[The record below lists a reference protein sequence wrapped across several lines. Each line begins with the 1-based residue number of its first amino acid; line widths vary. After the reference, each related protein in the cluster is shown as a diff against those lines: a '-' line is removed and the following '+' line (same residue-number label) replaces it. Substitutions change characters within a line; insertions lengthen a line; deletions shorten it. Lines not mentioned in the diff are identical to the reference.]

1 MAALLGDLY
10 SMSNGA
16 KQNNVPRLNN
26 ILLNKEK
33 EETEN
38 TKENYLD
45 DDISQQYSTTEQK
58 PQVTFKQGKQVI
70 KADGIAT
77 LEPFDAFS
85 QEIENAT
92 NLMRSWR
99 GDGYTPTPS
108 EVQAIRVIA
117 STSSNPKDDVAR
129 FVTAAAIHDRIP
141 SITLENAY
149 NNIDSIS
156 QYYVGKDY
164 TAFDTS
170 LLEKIDA
177 GFKYYDI
184 MQDMAKWAELDQR
197 NDPKATELEAQIQE
211 KLVALG
217 DMKSAIPTSLFDSIS
232 NAVAENFAYMAVPA
246 VKSAFSTALTKTA
259 LTKIV
264 SVANIIPSPTIKAAI
279 ASMSVGAGILTQ
291 YNELSTLQAAQS
303 YWDYMHDY
311 EGQAEANK
319 ATAAIFSSLNG
330 IFVGLTETFL
340 DGVTSRA
347 AGKLISKTA
356 GKTVDQLGVNMLINL
371 DSSGSIGRLGR
382 SIYDWATGAIDEGF
396 VNELPQTLFDELMTA
411 AYKSSIDIPVDFNPG
426 ETFKEA
432 LNSAATGIVVG
443 AVYGSLGIHSS
454 MVNDRNTAIKLRNTA
469 VKSNNYQEYIYQ
481 SADYKP
487 EGVSDE
493 VFDEARKRVWEK
505 WENDKYELL
514 KGTVYESETIAQEE
528 LYSTT
533 TEEGEEL
540 APLPSGEVY
549 RTTDNKL
556 YKETIEDKDGSYVVY
571 FGNKESRAVY
581 GNVAIDTDGDTLTVK
596 SVRVRNGYENIRS
609 EMVLDAISDTR
620 TSETNIEWNTTTPA
634 LTAIKEDIINSNPN
648 GKEAGLNYSTI
659 PNSKL
664 KTLESEIQK
673 AFPSLNSQ
681 EVKVSAVLYSIA
693 DKDNAISDINKGK
706 AFAPTSEIPGDIKAP
721 LGIRGAANKAQAL
734 IYTAQNSDAS
744 TFTHELFHVVSSLRP
759 DDSAALS
766 NAIRTVL
773 DNEDERQQLAQFIDN
788 NIQIWGAGVSSEEV
802 LKSLDSLTGDEKTW
816 SIPIEEHLA
825 RLYEAYRASQSSID
839 HNLPTGI
846 KNILIKLADAIKK
859 VYRALRDN
867 VPINSN
873 IASAFDKMMG
883 LDNATSTN
891 GINQNLNSKYDNILY
906 QTESGAIVNDNGTL
920 VLTHELSE
928 YKLEKI
934 DELGGMPMPSL
945 AISKPGIS
953 SDFGDIILIGSADLA
968 RRVIERGYVYGR
980 DIWSPMVPMPEYTLT
995 DKNKKMINSWLASTG
1010 THVTLDRY
1018 YSHQYS
1024 NPEEISRLLSA
1035 SEDIKKAYLN
1045 SKGIELEIP
1054 YKDKG
1059 EGLHYSIKNKAVEY
1073 VSKHPIDYDNY
1084 DEYVNAVAEYIRP
1097 EVEKLIE
1104 SESKISRKKM
1114 LRIFYLNEKTKLD
1127 KLIEYAESPDEK
1139 IVDTDALSK
1148 IIESKAPEQDVKAWI
1163 YENISPYYSEPFVT
1177 IGKKKYPYNIENV
1190 FKSMIH
1196 DSTVASAQNGNFVF
1210 NDGLARSYAARKLTS
1225 RAMIADNEYLLSQE
1239 ESEELNKLHEAF
1251 RIEAA
1256 KRYAYPNSF
1265 EAFNDANRALGKYLA
1280 SGHRTD
1286 AQLKKIF
1293 GSYDFSVD
1301 QTFISMVNNLAES
1314 IDNMGRKYFEAKPAE
1329 IMQISD
1335 FSAALIP
1342 QNISEKAKDILAKS
1356 RIDVFAY
1363 SDKTTAV
1370 NDYLKVADN
1379 NILFQEVVDKE
1390 LLSKLES
1397 EETIKAYRAMQLV
1410 DGKLYPPM
1418 AAIVDGKRV
1427 QAAEFG
1433 KWYVADENPNLAS
1446 PDIDEKTGKQKVDK
1460 EGNLKWNF
1468 TLVKGGTDIKGKKL
1482 KDIDAA
1488 YNPYW
1493 HTSLSPLNDQFT
1505 TAYKRGNLVTV
1516 EVEIP
1521 KSELTSGYRAE
1532 RAKDAVGLVDWK
1544 TGPVSSK
1551 LAKAGKPRI
1560 VMLSRYNKIVRI
1572 IPDSEVASKIA
1583 EMLKGTDIGIPAN
1596 TVTPSLAKELL
1607 NLGVNVFLEDYTAK
1621 FYGKDYINN
1630 LLNSLEDIDSK
1641 ESAKKALLSDAVVY
1655 QGPVT
1660 DYSNSTLDA
1669 PVFDAYIE
1677 QGVADAIEYEKLL
1690 ENTAMI
1696 EQEVDDYGTRSREE
1710 ADPFY
1715 VPSDFKP
1722 ADNRQ
1727 DIKGNIIDNSYD
1739 WTYEEFVKANAPEV
1753 YYSGSELEKDNQ
1765 FIESLNNEETLR
1777 RYLAIIGEIIHH
1789 NTTAVNAG
1797 YQTEYNKTYHHEEKV
1812 QIIVPFKDQYYRD
1825 GLSERMLKQIT
1836 NLDIRKAS
1844 EYALNGK
1851 EWPKTTGLREAVI
1864 KELTDNARYYRNI
1877 LAILTRDKQ
1886 MLPSTL
1892 IEAETELAIPER
1904 DKLDLMSI
1912 SELSDLAKKIKRED
1926 IAAQIEAGKL
1936 KVKGD
1941 VDEAYLAEISSVIND
1956 QKEQIRKNEDNI
1968 KGLESSN
1975 KELSSNLAKIQQT
1988 LDEREKLIVSSQ
2000 KILDN
2005 INSAITND
2013 ISSGRKDIDK
2023 QYADL
2028 MAEYNN
2034 LTDEEYYQKRATAK
2048 GSREK
2053 GKAEGARLGTMD
2065 YMSDMKRMFP
2075 YLFEKDG
2082 KSLYWTA
2089 GKSTN
2094 DNKQIREN
2102 INNRI
2107 EQIKQELTGLKIDM
2121 ANYSIRSL
2129 MLNSSKLDEMLAMT
2143 KNNVNGLTKILTTEE
2158 VNNWN
2163 SKLNEL
2169 SEKNKELKKELN
2181 AAKLSKNRKDNK
2193 IDALKEQL
2201 EKSKEDQ
2208 SLLAKWI
2215 AAREKNNQAK
2225 LEKKIVDE
2233 QREIYA
2239 ERISKLKE
2247 KSDLEIKSIKATI
2260 AEKQAQKKALDLIKR
2275 TKQKLANEIM
2285 KPVNLKVVDYDTAA
2299 EAILAIQALIDP
2311 NFRREWIY
2319 DLKTDVEQ
2327 QSGGQ
2332 TMTIQQA
2339 KDYFNSLDDAQ
2350 RIDLSQYLSQDLI
2363 DRLTE
2368 QKRPLNDWTI
2378 DELMTLARQVND
2390 LKNRGRE
2397 VLSAKKD
2404 LEKARTRQIQK
2415 AIINAL
2421 KHQGFNKKDKDNN
2434 SNIPGSLDSSRRER
2448 SFRAKYYNARFTTL
2462 RMQEIAQLLD
2472 GGYGNKGLA
2481 YKLLVDDKRYHQNMR
2496 DRKIEERFS
2505 ALDELFTDKAIDAMA
2520 EKVTV
2525 DLGDGLIK
2533 DFTVDQLAYAY
2544 LSQRDE
2550 STKDAVRY
2558 GALLSPE
2565 EKGTSIEKSIDI
2577 ETGEA
2582 INQFLMNDQVIAD
2595 DNELIQVANQR
2606 YNKLLEAAE
2615 KELADR
2621 GLMELVEA
2629 ISNDFNN
2636 PNNALRL
2643 NRACIEAYN
2652 TPLDMREYYLAI
2664 RRVDSNGKELND
2676 SFVANFFDPVTN
2688 SIPVNPEQG
2697 FRIKRLNIS
2706 PRHQTNIDM
2715 SLINVWS
2722 NAVRTQEHLIEHAAY
2737 IKQLHNVFN
2746 FYGSKEV
2753 VSAMDNAF
2761 GTALRRE
2768 IAEYIDIVSNPYK
2781 GNKIEGKDKLIR
2793 TLRGNIGSAYLGWKM
2808 SGIVLQA
2815 ITSPFPGLS
2824 ELNPAELIGAY
2835 MQIAR
2840 HPIEAIK
2847 MINDKSIMM
2856 KNRTM
2861 NMIIDESLQRRSKWD
2876 RNKAQKA
2883 FDKFEEVGQLGLTL
2897 VDRYAVAGSWLGM
2910 YYKTLNANIAAGMSS
2925 DVAEQSAIK
2934 TADDFILRTQPVGDK
2949 TELASMFR
2957 GNNEAMKALL
2967 QFQTSLNVIWN
2978 NLTAD
2983 TLGFV
2988 HNGEY
2993 SKLIG
2998 TISGYILAGTI
3009 LGMVSDGFSDEDN
3022 RWWKKLIYWAMSQ
3035 ELSSMP
3041 VFGSAIDNIAEKLI
3055 TGNASYT
3062 TQGVSIFPAVDK
3074 VFQSIS
3080 AISKGDWQKAL
3091 QRATEGAEIFTGL
3104 PYSGIKEIK
3113 EVFNQKS
3120 LAPLLGRR

>member
-33 EETEN
+33 EETES
-38 TKENYLD
+38 TQENYLK

-58 PQVTFKQGKQVI
+58 PQVTFEQGKQVI

-99 GDGYTPTPS
+99 GDNYNPTPS
-108 EVQAIRVIA
+108 ELQAIRVIA

-177 GFKYYDI
+177 GFKYYNI
-184 MQDMAKWAELDQR
+184 MQDMARWAELDQR
-197 NDPKATELEAQIQE
+197 NDPKAAELEAQIQE

-246 VKSAFSTALTKTA
+246 VKSAFSSALTKTA

-264 SVANIIPSPTIKAAI
+264 SVANVIPSPTIKAAI

-311 EGQAEANK
+311 EGQAKANK
-319 ATAAIFSSLNG
+319 TTAAIFSSLNG

-469 VKSNNYQEYIYQ
+469 VKSNSYQEYIYQ

-493 VFDEARKRVWEK
+493 VFDEARKKVWEK
-505 WENDKYELL
+505 WEADRYELL
-514 KGTVYESETIAQEE
+514 KDTVYESEEIAQEE

-581 GNVAIDTDGDTLTVK
+581 GNVAIDTNGDTLTVK

-609 EMVLDAISDTR
+609 EMVVDAISDIR
-620 TSETNIEWNTTTPA
+620 TSETNIEWNPTTPG

-648 GKEAGLNYSTI
+648 GKDAGLNYSTI

-664 KTLESEIQK
+664 KTLETEIQK

-693 DKDNAISDINKGK
+693 DRDNAISDINKGK

-773 DNEDERQQLAQFIDN
+773 NNEDERQQLAQFIDN

-802 LKSLDSLTGDEKTW
+802 LRSLDSLTGDEKTW

-825 RLYEAYRASQSSID
+825 RLYEAYRASQSSIN
-839 HNLPTGI
+839 HNLPAGI

-883 LDNATSTN
+883 FDNSPLSNEISNNSNSRNDNIPSDTYYQTAYTESLDKQYLEEYNAIKEQYYNTDNWLKAPNGKPTNLTEEQWIMVRTEAFKNWFGDWQNDPENSSKVVDENGEPKVVYHGTRRADRVGFIFDPNKATSGPMAFFTDN
-891 GINQNLNSKYDNILY
+891 KEIALNYSKDKEDTSISYDPKYESFASRHRFKPSENSDDISIVKAWFNFSQNTKNNIIEKSKHITLDTDSDIIIYDENAKR
-906 QTESGAIVNDNGTL
+906 G
-920 VLTHELSE
+920 
-928 YKLEKI
+928 
-934 DELGGMPMPSL
+934 LGDFDDFLLKQHKGN
-945 AISKPGIS
+945 AIS
-953 SDFGDIILIGSADLA
+953 A
-968 RRVIERGYVYGR
+968 
-980 DIWSPMVPMPEYTLT
+980 
-995 DKNKKMINSWLASTG
+995 
-1010 THVTLDRY
+1010 
-1018 YSHQYS
+1018 
-1024 NPEEISRLLSA
+1024 
-1035 SEDIKKAYLN
+1035 
-1045 SKGIELEIP
+1045 
-1054 YKDKG
+1054 
-1059 EGLHYSIKNKAVEY
+1059 
-1073 VSKHPIDYDNY
+1073 
-1084 DEYVNAVAEYIRP
+1084 
-1097 EVEKLIE
+1097 LIE
-1104 SESKISRKKM
+1104 SWLESGTLFLEDEIRFKQVLDLAGITEAIKQRYNSDITYYDAYKKQEAVYEVFM
-1114 LRIFYLNEKTKLD
+1114 NIKKPFDTLSLVDKKFITRLENWYKRQPKQKYIRESNNSDLWDKNNVSIDMFINRLNHDIANNLTLPWTS
-1127 KLIEYAESPDEK
+1127 IPD
-1139 IVDTDALSK
+1139 
-1148 IIESKAPEQDVKAWI
+1148 
-1163 YENISPYYSEPFVT
+1163 FVT
-1177 IGKKKYPYNIENV
+1177 
-1190 FKSMIH
+1190 
-1196 DSTVASAQNGNFVF
+1196 
-1210 NDGLARSYAARKLTS
+1210 
-1225 RAMIADNEYLLSQE
+1225 
-1239 ESEELNKLHEAF
+1239 
-1251 RIEAA
+1251 
-1256 KRYAYPNSF
+1256 
-1265 EAFNDANRALGKYLA
+1265 
-1280 SGHRTD
+1280 
-1286 AQLKKIF
+1286 
-1293 GSYDFSVD
+1293 
-1301 QTFISMVNNLAES
+1301 
-1314 IDNMGRKYFEAKPAE
+1314 
-1329 IMQISD
+1329 
-1335 FSAALIP
+1335 
-1342 QNISEKAKDILAKS
+1342 
-1356 RIDVFAY
+1356 
-1363 SDKTTAV
+1363 
-1370 NDYLKVADN
+1370 DYLKYKKYDGIKDLGGKSSFASEHIVWIPFASNQIKSTENNGQFSFDN
-1379 NILFQEVVDKE
+1379 PDIRFQEVVDKE
-1390 LLSKLES
+1390 LLSKLET

-1446 PDIDEKTGKQKVDK
+1446 PDIDKKTGKQKVDSQ
-1460 EGNLKWNF
+1460 GNLKYKF
-1468 TLVKGGTDIKGKKL
+1468 TLDKGGIDKETGKTLTK
-1482 KDIDAA
+1482 IPAA

-1493 HTSLSPLNDQFT
+1493 HASLSPLNDQFT
-1505 TAYKRGNLVTV
+1505 TAYKRDNLVTV

-1521 KSELTSGYRAE
+1521 KSELTSGYRAD

-1544 TGPVSSK
+1544 SGPVSSQ
-1551 LAKAGKPRI
+1551 LAKIGNPRQVI
-1560 VMLSRYNKIVRI
+1560 LSRYNKVVRI
-1572 IPDSEVASKIA
+1572 IPDNEVAAKIA
-1583 EMLKGTDIGIPAN
+1583 DMLKGTDIGIPAN
-1596 TVTPSLAKELL
+1596 TVTPSLAKELID
-1607 NLGVNVFLEDYTAK
+1607 LGVNVFLEDYTAK
-1621 FYGKDYINN
+1621 FYGKDYIDN
-1630 LLNSLEDIDSK
+1630 LLNSLEKINNK

-1765 FIESLNNEETLR
+1765 FIEALNNEDTLR

-1836 NLDIRKAS
+1836 NLDVRKAS

-1941 VDEAYLAEISSVIND
+1941 VDEAYLAEISSVIKD
-1956 QKEQIRKNEDNI
+1956 QKEQIKKNEDNI
-1968 KGLESSN
+1968 KSLESSN
-1975 KELSSNLAKIQQT
+1975 NELSSNLTKIQQT
-1988 LDEREKLIVSSQ
+1988 LDEREELIVSSQ

-2107 EQIKQELTGLKIDM
+2107 EQIKQELTSLKIDM

-2143 KNNVNGLTKILTTEE
+2143 KNNVSGLTKILTTEE
-2158 VNNWN
+2158 VDNWN

-2181 AAKLSKNRKDNK
+2181 AVKLSKNRKDNK

-2201 EKSKEDQ
+2201 EKSKDDQ
-2208 SLLAKWI
+2208 ALLAKWI
-2215 AAREKNNQAK
+2215 AAREKNNQTK
-2225 LEKKIVDE
+2225 LEKKIISE
-2233 QREIYA
+2233 QKEIYQ

-2247 KSDLEIKSIKATI
+2247 KSDLEIKSIKANI
-2260 AEKQAQKKALDLIKR
+2260 AEKQAQKKALDLIKK
-2275 TKQKLANEIM
+2275 TKQKLATEIM

-2311 NFRREWIY
+2311 TFRRDWIY
-2319 DLKTDVEQ
+2319 DLKTDAVQ
-2327 QSGGQ
+2327 QAGGQ
-2332 TMTIQQA
+2332 TMTVQQA
-2339 KDYFNSLDDAQ
+2339 KDYFNALDDAQ

-2378 DELMTLARQVND
+2378 DELMMLAKQVND

-2434 SNIPGSLDSSRRER
+2434 NNIPGSLDSSRRER

-2462 RMQEIAQLLD
+2462 RMQEIAQILD

-2481 YKLLVDDKRYHQNMR
+2481 YKLLVDDKRYHQNVR

-2606 YNKLLEAAE
+2606 YNKLLEAAK

-2910 YYKTLNANIAAGMSS
+2910 YYKTLNANISAGMSS
-2925 DVAEQSAIK
+2925 DLAEQSAIK

-2983 TLGFV
+2983 TVGFV

-2998 TISGYILAGTI
+2998 TFSGYILAGTI
-3009 LGMVSDGFSDEDN
+3009 LGMVSDGFSDEEN
-3022 RWWKKLIYWAMSQ
+3022 KWWQKLIYWAMSQ

-3041 VFGSAIDNIAEKLI
+3041 VFGSAIDNLAEKLI

-3113 EVFNQKS
+3113 EIFNQKS

>member
-58 PQVTFKQGKQVI
+58 PQVTFEQGKQVI

-246 VKSAFSTALTKTA
+246 VKSAFSSALTKTA

-264 SVANIIPSPTIKAAI
+264 SVANVIPSPTIKAAI

-311 EGQAEANK
+311 EGQAKANK
-319 ATAAIFSSLNG
+319 TTAAIFSSLNG

-426 ETFKEA
+426 ETLKEA

-469 VKSNNYQEYIYQ
+469 VKSKNYQEYIYQ

-493 VFDEARKRVWEK
+493 VFDEARKKVWEK
-505 WENDKYELL
+505 WEADRYELL
-514 KGTVYESETIAQEE
+514 KDTVYESEEIAQEE

-549 RTTDNKL
+549 RTTENNL

-609 EMVLDAISDTR
+609 EMVLDAISDIR
-620 TSETNIEWNTTTPA
+620 TSETNIEWNPTTPG

-648 GKEAGLNYSTI
+648 GKDAGLNYSTI
-659 PNSKL
+659 PSSKL

-693 DKDNAISDINKGK
+693 DRDNAISDVNKGK

-744 TFTHELFHVVSSLRP
+744 TFTHELFHVVSTLRP

-766 NAIRTVL
+766 SAIRTVL

-825 RLYEAYRASQSSID
+825 RLYEAYRASQSSIN
-839 HNLPTGI
+839 HNLPAGI

-883 LDNATSTN
+883 LDNSLSSNEISKNSNSKVKDNITDETYYQTAFHGSNNDFEKFSADYIGQATSSKSS
-891 GINQNLNSKYDNILY
+891 NLLWGKGFYFSLDKEYANTYGEKLY
-906 QTESGAIVNDNGTL
+906 QA
-920 VLTHELSE
+920 ELPDGGYINE
-928 YKLEKI
+928 FEKVPQNYW
-934 DELGGMPMPSL
+934 ESL
-945 AISKPGIS
+945 A
-953 SDFGDIILIGSADLA
+953 
-968 RRVIERGYVYGR
+968 
-980 DIWSPMVPMPEYTLT
+980 
-995 DKNKKMINSWLASTG
+995 
-1010 THVTLDRY
+1010 
-1018 YSHQYS
+1018 
-1024 NPEEISRLLSA
+1024 EEITNYYDYEI
-1035 SEDIKKAYLN
+1035 EDIM
-1045 SKGIELEIP
+1045 SEIA
-1054 YKDKG
+1054 
-1059 EGLHYSIKNKAVEY
+1059 SIYN
-1073 VSKHPIDYDNY
+1073 NGR
-1084 DEYVNAVAEYIRP
+1084 N
-1097 EVEKLIE
+1097 
-1104 SESKISRKKM
+1104 
-1114 LRIFYLNEKTKLD
+1114 F
-1127 KLIEYAESPDEK
+1127 IEYAEQKLGEDAAIEWFDQMGINGFIYTSSGYSTNSATNLVIFNEDNIKNLTKINEDSLDYDDVLYQESLDKKYLDAVNRGDMETAQRMVDDRARKKGFISSDEYRDSHVAPGANIDRK
-1139 IVDTDALSK
+1139 DFANLEKLRELRDDSFDLNLYAIANNIINQPEDYWTPQGLRYYGYNDPIADRQSFYAIMSK
-1148 IIESKAPEQDVKAWI
+1148 IKEIRQMKDGDAMPMITVYRAVPTNIKATRLESHGQWVTPSRYYAEIHGRHRFDGKYRIITQDV
-1163 YENISPYYSEPFVT
+1163 PVT
-1177 IGKKKYPYNIENV
+1177 ELWW
-1190 FKSMIH
+1190 
-1196 DSTVASAQNGNFVF
+1196 DGNDA
-1210 NDGLARSYAARKLTS
+1210 NEWGYDDGQG
-1225 RAMIADNEYLLSQE
+1225 D
-1239 ESEELNKLHEAF
+1239 
-1251 RIEAA
+1251 
-1256 KRYAYPNSF
+1256 RYAYKNT
-1265 EAFNDANRALGKYLA
+1265 NNNVKLIDAV
-1280 SGHRTD
+1280 T
-1286 AQLKKIF
+1286 
-1293 GSYDFSVD
+1293 YDDNGNIIPLSKRFM
-1301 QTFISMVNNLAES
+1301 QNN
-1314 IDNMGRKYFEAKPAE
+1314 P
-1329 IMQISD
+1329 
-1335 FSAALIP
+1335 
-1342 QNISEKAKDILAKS
+1342 DI
-1356 RIDVFAY
+1356 R
-1363 SDKTTAV
+1363 
-1370 NDYLKVADN
+1370 
-1379 NILFQEVVDKE
+1379 FQEVVDKE

-1427 QAAEFG
+1427 QAAELG
-1433 KWYVADENPNLAS
+1433 KWYIADENPNLAS
-1446 PDIDEKTGKQKVDK
+1446 PDIDKKTGKQKVDSQ
-1460 EGNLKWNF
+1460 GNLKYKF
-1468 TLVKGGTDIKGKKL
+1468 ILDKGGIDKETGKTLTK
-1482 KDIDAA
+1482 IPAA

-1493 HTSLSPLNDQFT
+1493 HASLSPLNDQFT
-1505 TAYKRGNLVTV
+1505 TAYKRDNLVTV

-1521 KSELTSGYRAE
+1521 KSELTSGYRAD

-1544 TGPVSSK
+1544 SGPVSSQ
-1551 LAKAGKPRI
+1551 LAKIGNPRQVI
-1560 VMLSRYNKIVRI
+1560 LSRYNKVVRI
-1572 IPDSEVASKIA
+1572 IPDSEVAAKIA
-1583 EMLKGTDIGIPAN
+1583 DMLRNTDIGIPAN

-1621 FYGKDYINN
+1621 FYGKDYIDN
-1630 LLNSLEDIDSK
+1630 LLNSLEEIDNK
-1641 ESAKKALLSDAVVY
+1641 ESAKKALLSDTVVY
-1655 QGPVT
+1655 QGPVS

-1690 ENTAMI
+1690 ENAAMI

-1739 WTYEEFVKANAPEV
+1739 WTYEEFVNSNAPEV

-1765 FIESLNNEETLR
+1765 FIEALNNEDTLR

-1836 NLDIRKAS
+1836 NLDVRKAS

-1941 VDEAYLAEISSVIND
+1941 VDEAYLAEISSVIKD
-1956 QKEQIRKNEDNI
+1956 QKEQIKKNEDNI
-1968 KGLESSN
+1968 KSLESSN
-1975 KELSSNLAKIQQT
+1975 NELSSNLTKIQQT
-1988 LDEREKLIVSSQ
+1988 LDEREELIVSSQ
-2000 KILDN
+2000 KILDS
-2005 INSAITND
+2005 INSAITNE

-2107 EQIKQELTGLKIDM
+2107 EQIKQELTSLKIDM

-2129 MLNSSKLDEMLAMT
+2129 MINSSKLDEMLAMT

-2158 VNNWN
+2158 VDNWN

-2181 AAKLSKNRKDNK
+2181 AVKLSKNRKDNK

-2201 EKSKEDQ
+2201 EKSKDDQ
-2208 SLLAKWI
+2208 ALLAKWI

-2225 LEKKIVDE
+2225 IEKKIIDE
-2233 QREIYA
+2233 QREIYSD
-2239 ERISKLKE
+2239 RIAKLKE
-2247 KSDLEIKSIKATI
+2247 KSDLEIKSIKANI
-2260 AEKQAQKKALDLIKR
+2260 AEKQAQKKALDLIKK

-2311 NFRREWIY
+2311 TFRRDWIY
-2319 DLKTDVEQ
+2319 DLKTDAAQ
-2327 QSGGQ
+2327 QPGGQ
-2332 TMTIQQA
+2332 TMTVQQA

-2350 RIDLSQYLSQDLI
+2350 RLDLSQYLSQDLI

-2378 DELMTLARQVND
+2378 DELMMLAKQVND

-2434 SNIPGSLDSSRRER
+2434 NIPGSLDSSRRER

-2505 ALDELFTDKAIDAMA
+2505 ALDELFTDKAIDSMA

-2606 YNKLLEAAE
+2606 YTNLLKAAE

-2768 IAEYIDIVSNPYK
+2768 IADYIDIVSNPYK

-2910 YYKTLNANIAAGMSS
+2910 YYKTLNANISAGMSS

-2998 TISGYILAGTI
+2998 TLSGYILAGTI
-3009 LGMVSDGFSDEDN
+3009 LGMVSDGFGDDEN
-3022 RWWKKLIYWAMSQ
+3022 KWWKKLIYWAMSQ

-3041 VFGSAIDNIAEKLI
+3041 VFGSAIDNLAEKLI

>member
-16 KQNNVPRLNN
+16 KHNNVPRLNN

-38 TKENYLD
+38 KENYLD

-58 PQVTFKQGKQVI
+58 PQVKFEQGKQVI

-156 QYYVGKDY
+156 QYYIGKDY

-177 GFKYYDI
+177 GFKYYNI

-217 DMKSAIPTSLFDSIS
+217 DIKSAIPTSLFDSIS

-246 VKSAFSTALTKTA
+246 VKSAFSSALTKTA

-264 SVANIIPSPTIKAAI
+264 SVANVIPSPTIKAAI

-311 EGQAEANK
+311 EGQAKANK
-319 ATAAIFSSLNG
+319 TTAAIFSSLNG

-347 AGKLISKTA
+347 AGKLISKAA

-411 AYKSSIDIPVDFNPG
+411 AYKSSIDIPIDFNPG
-426 ETFKEA
+426 ETLKEA

-469 VKSNNYQEYIYQ
+469 VKSNSYQEYIYQ

-493 VFDEARKRVWEK
+493 VFDEARKKVWEK
-505 WENDKYELL
+505 WEADRYELL
-514 KGTVYESETIAQEE
+514 KDTVYESETIAQEE

-556 YKETIEDKDGSYVVY
+556 YKETIEDKDGSYIVY

-609 EMVLDAISDTR
+609 EMVVDAISDIR
-620 TSETNIEWNTTTPA
+620 TSETNIEWNPTTPG
-634 LTAIKEDIINSNPN
+634 LTSIKEDIINSNPN
-648 GKEAGLNYSTI
+648 GKDAGLNYSTI

-693 DKDNAISDINKGK
+693 DRDNAISDINKGK

-766 NAIRTVL
+766 SAIRTVL

-788 NIQIWGAGVSSEEV
+788 NIQIWGSGVSSEEV

-883 LDNATSTN
+883 LDNAPSSN
-891 GINQNLNSKYDNILY
+891 GISNLTKINEDSLDYNDVLY
-906 QTESGAIVNDNGTL
+906 QESLDKQYLDAVNRGDIETAQRMVDDKARKKGYISNDEYRDLHAAPGAEIDRKDFANLEKLKELRDDSFDLNLYAIAHNIINQPEDYWTPQGIRYYGYNDPIADRQSWYSIMSKINEIRRLKEGDPIPSIT
-920 VLTHELSE
+920 VYRAVPTSIKAT
-928 YKLEKI
+928 KLESS
-934 DELGGMPMPSL
+934 GQWVTPS
-945 AISKPGIS
+945 
-953 SDFGDIILIGSADLA
+953 
-968 RRVIERGYVYGR
+968 
-980 DIWSPMVPMPEYTLT
+980 
-995 DKNKKMINSWLASTG
+995 
-1010 THVTLDRY
+1010 RY
-1018 YSHQYS
+1018 YAQIHGEHRFDGRYRI
-1024 NPEEISRLLSA
+1024 IS
-1035 SEDIKKAYLN
+1035 
-1045 SKGIELEIP
+1045 
-1054 YKDKG
+1054 
-1059 EGLHYSIKNKAVEY
+1059 
-1073 VSKHPIDYDNY
+1073 
-1084 DEYVNAVAEYIRP
+1084 
-1097 EVEKLIE
+1097 
-1104 SESKISRKKM
+1104 
-1114 LRIFYLNEKTKLD
+1114 
-1127 KLIEYAESPDEK
+1127 
-1139 IVDTDALSK
+1139 
-1148 IIESKAPEQDVKAWI
+1148 QDV
-1163 YENISPYYSEPFVT
+1163 PVT
-1177 IGKKKYPYNIENV
+1177 ELWW
-1190 FKSMIH
+1190 
-1196 DSTVASAQNGNFVF
+1196 
-1210 NDGLARSYAARKLTS
+1210 DG
-1225 RAMIADNEYLLSQE
+1225 
-1239 ESEELNKLHEAF
+1239 
-1251 RIEAA
+1251 
-1256 KRYAYPNSF
+1256 
-1265 EAFNDANRALGKYLA
+1265 NDANEWGFDDGQGERYVYKNAKNNVKLIDAVTYDD
-1280 SGHRTD
+1280 SGNIIPLSKRFT
-1286 AQLKKIF
+1286 Q
-1293 GSYDFSVD
+1293 
-1301 QTFISMVNNLAES
+1301 NN
-1314 IDNMGRKYFEAKPAE
+1314 P
-1329 IMQISD
+1329 
-1335 FSAALIP
+1335 
-1342 QNISEKAKDILAKS
+1342 DI
-1356 RIDVFAY
+1356 R
-1363 SDKTTAV
+1363 
-1370 NDYLKVADN
+1370 
-1379 NILFQEVVDKE
+1379 FQEVVDKG

-1427 QAAEFG
+1427 QETELG
-1433 KWYVADENPNLAS
+1433 KWYRADENPNLAIA
-1446 PDIDEKTGKQKVDK
+1446 DVDQKTGKQKVDSQ
-1460 EGNLKWNF
+1460 GNPKYKFILD
-1468 TLVKGGTDIKGKKL
+1468 KGGIDKETGKTLTK
-1482 KDIDAA
+1482 IPAA

-1493 HTSLSPLNDQFT
+1493 HASLSPLNDQFT
-1505 TAYKRGNLVTV
+1505 TAYKRDNLVTV

-1532 RAKDAVGLVDWK
+1532 KAKDAVGLVDWK
-1544 TGPVSSK
+1544 SGPVSSQ
-1551 LAKAGKPRI
+1551 LAKIGNPRQVI
-1560 VMLSRYNKIVRI
+1560 LSRYNKVVRI
-1572 IPDSEVASKIA
+1572 IPDSEVAAKIA
-1583 EMLKGTDIGIPAN
+1583 DMLKGTDIGIPAN
-1596 TVTPSLAKELL
+1596 TVTPSLAKELI

-1621 FYGKDYINN
+1621 FYGKDYIDN
-1630 LLNSLEDIDSK
+1630 LLNSLEEIDNK

-1715 VPSDFKP
+1715 VPADFKP

-1739 WTYEEFVKANAPEV
+1739 WTYEEFVNANAPEV
-1753 YYSGSELEKDNQ
+1753 YYAGTELEKDNQ
-1765 FIESLNNEETLR
+1765 FIEALNNEETLR

-1836 NLDIRKAS
+1836 NLDVRKAS

-1877 LAILTRDKQ
+1877 LAILTRDKE

-1892 IEAETELAIPER
+1892 IESETDLAIPER

-1941 VDEAYLAEISSVIND
+1941 VDEAYLAEISSVIKD

-2107 EQIKQELTGLKIDM
+2107 EQIKQELTSLKIDM

-2129 MLNSSKLDEMLAMT
+2129 MINSSKLDEMLAMT

-2181 AAKLSKNRKDNK
+2181 AVKLSKNRKDNK

-2201 EKSKEDQ
+2201 DKSKDDQ
-2208 SLLAKWI
+2208 ALLAKWI

-2225 LEKKIVDE
+2225 LEKKIIDE
-2233 QREIYA
+2233 QKEIYS
-2239 ERISKLKE
+2239 ERIAKLKE
-2247 KSDLEIKSIKATI
+2247 KSDLEIKSIKANI
-2260 AEKQAQKKALDLIKR
+2260 AEKQAQKKALDLIKK

-2285 KPVNLKVVDYDTAA
+2285 KPVNLKTVDYDTAA

-2311 NFRREWIY
+2311 TFRRDWVY
-2319 DLKTDVEQ
+2319 DLRTDAAQ
-2327 QSGGQ
+2327 QPGGQ
-2332 TMTIQQA
+2332 TMTVQQA

-2378 DELMTLARQVND
+2378 DELMMLAKQVND

-2434 SNIPGSLDSSRRER
+2434 NNIPGSLDSSRRER

-2481 YKLLVDDKRYHQNMR
+2481 YKLLVDDKRYHQNVR

-2582 INQFLMNDQVIAD
+2582 IQQFLMNDQVIAD

-2606 YNKLLEAAE
+2606 YNKLLESAK

-2768 IAEYIDIVSNPYK
+2768 IADYIDIVSDPYK

-2847 MINDKSIMM
+2847 MINNKSIMM

-2910 YYKTLNANIAAGMSS
+2910 YYKTLNANITAGMSS

-2983 TLGFV
+2983 TIGFV

-2998 TISGYILAGTI
+2998 TFSGYILAGTI
-3009 LGMVSDGFSDEDN
+3009 LGMVSDGFSDDDN
-3022 RWWKKLIYWAMSQ
+3022 KWWKKLIYWAMSQ

-3113 EVFNQKS
+3113 EVFSQKS

>member
-33 EETEN
+33 KETES
-38 TKENYLD
+38 TQENYLE
-45 DDISQQYSTTEQK
+45 DDISQQYSTTKQK
-58 PQVTFKQGKQVI
+58 PQVTFEQGKEVI

-85 QEIENAT
+85 QEIESAT

-99 GDGYTPTPS
+99 GDNYNPTPS
-108 EVQAIRVIA
+108 ELQAIRVIA

-149 NNIDSIS
+149 SNLDSIS

-197 NDPKATELEAQIQE
+197 NDPKALELEAQIQE

-246 VKSAFSTALTKTA
+246 VKSAFSSALTKTA

-264 SVANIIPSPTIKAAI
+264 SLANVIPSPTIKAAI

-319 ATAAIFSSLNG
+319 TTAAIFSSLNG

-347 AGKLISKTA
+347 AGKLISKAA

-469 VKSNNYQEYIYQ
+469 VKSKNYQEYIYQ
-481 SADYKP
+481 SAEYKP

-549 RTTDNKL
+549 RTSDNKL

-571 FGNKESRAVY
+571 FGNMDSHAVY

-609 EMVLDAISDTR
+609 EMVLDAISDIR
-620 TSETNIEWNTTTPA
+620 TSETNIEWNPTTPG

-648 GKEAGLNYSTI
+648 GKDAGLNYSTI
-659 PNSKL
+659 PSSKL

-693 DKDNAISDINKGK
+693 DRDNAISDINKGK

-721 LGIRGAANKAQAL
+721 SGIRGAANKAQAL

-766 NAIRTVL
+766 SAIRAVL

-825 RLYEAYRASQSSID
+825 RLYEAYRASRSSINY
-839 HNLPTGI
+839 NLPTGI

-883 LDNATSTN
+883 LGDNVSKNNDIT
-891 GINQNLNSKYDNILY
+891 IKNSNEILY
-906 QTESGAIVNDNGTL
+906 QENTPEKINEAYKILENYSISERTRIEKNLSEHEDTPWYKQAIASILVRNDMKNLMEGREISNNSMLNEVSPKVITALKNGTEGVFNYL
-920 VLTHELSE
+920 IQNS
-928 YKLEKI
+928 I
-934 DELGGMPMPSL
+934 IGNP
-945 AISKPGIS
+945 SKPKYAVNS
-953 SDFGDIILIGSADLA
+953 SLLNCNPSKDCAKFCYASKGRYELVSSIVKSELVNLAVEADPIRAARITANQYRATTDIN
-968 RRVIERGYVYGR
+968 V
-980 DIWSPMVPMPEYTLT
+980 
-995 DKNKKMINSWLASTG
+995 
-1010 THVTLDRY
+1010 
-1018 YSHQYS
+1018 
-1024 NPEEISRLLSA
+1024 
-1035 SEDIKKAYLN
+1035 KKA
-1045 SKGIELEIP
+1045 
-1054 YKDKG
+1054 
-1059 EGLHYSIKNKAVEY
+1059 
-1073 VSKHPIDYDNY
+1073 
-1084 DEYVNAVAEYIRP
+1084 
-1097 EVEKLIE
+1097 
-1104 SESKISRKKM
+1104 
-1114 LRIFYLNEKTKLD
+1114 LRIFD
-1127 KLIEYAESPDEK
+1127 K
-1139 IVDTDALSK
+1139 
-1148 IIESKAPEQDVKAWI
+1148 
-1163 YENISPYYSEPFVT
+1163 
-1177 IGKKKYPYNIENV
+1177 G
-1190 FKSMIH
+1190 
-1196 DSTVASAQNGNFVF
+1196 
-1210 NDGLARSYAARKLTS
+1210 
-1225 RAMIADNEYLLSQE
+1225 
-1239 ESEELNKLHEAF
+1239 
-1251 RIEAA
+1251 
-1256 KRYAYPNSF
+1256 
-1265 EAFNDANRALGKYLA
+1265 
-1280 SGHRTD
+1280 
-1286 AQLKKIF
+1286 
-1293 GSYDFSVD
+1293 
-1301 QTFISMVNNLAES
+1301 
-1314 IDNMGRKYFEAKPAE
+1314 
-1329 IMQISD
+1329 D
-1335 FSAALIP
+1335 FSAAYVKYVKELNRLGVSTQIFSKRPEFLSQIDAKKNVVMLSIDSSNIELAANNPDLPLAIVYSGEKDIPLINENQERFETHGGVILPVKLGNKYLSKEQIDAMPTWAKNNYTCPIDSGILKIGQWSCRECDQTGRGGCFFKRSEKDRQLIP
-1342 QNISEKAKDILAKS
+1342 QAIDRMRKGERDELFDTIENIIRREYERNESAAELGRILGRLALLRSGKLDDPDT
-1356 RIDVFAY
+1356 R
-1363 SDKTTAV
+1363 TT
-1370 NDYLKVADN
+1370 
-1379 NILFQEVVDKE
+1379 KE
-1390 LLSKLES
+1390 STGES
-1397 EETIKAYRAMQLV
+1397 ETDSKSGIVFQLV
-1410 DGKLYPPM
+1410 
-1418 AAIVDGKRV
+1418 
-1427 QAAEFG
+1427 
-1433 KWYVADENPNLAS
+1433 
-1446 PDIDEKTGKQKVDK
+1446 
-1460 EGNLKWNF
+1460 
-1468 TLVKGGTDIKGKKL
+1468 
-1482 KDIDAA
+1482 
-1488 YNPYW
+1488 
-1493 HTSLSPLNDQFT
+1493 
-1505 TAYKRGNLVTV
+1505 
-1516 EVEIP
+1516 
-1521 KSELTSGYRAE
+1521 
-1532 RAKDAVGLVDWK
+1532 
-1544 TGPVSSK
+1544 
-1551 LAKAGKPRI
+1551 
-1560 VMLSRYNKIVRI
+1560 
-1572 IPDSEVASKIA
+1572 
-1583 EMLKGTDIGIPAN
+1583 
-1596 TVTPSLAKELL
+1596 
-1607 NLGVNVFLEDYTAK
+1607 
-1621 FYGKDYINN
+1621 
-1630 LLNSLEDIDSK
+1630 NSLEAINDK

-1677 QGVADAIEYEKLL
+1677 QGVADAIEYEKSL

-1715 VPSDFKP
+1715 VPADFKP

-1739 WTYEEFVKANAPEV
+1739 WTYEEFVHANAPEV

-1765 FIESLNNEETLR
+1765 FIEALNNEDTLR
-1777 RYLAIIGEIIHH
+1777 RYLAIMGEIVHH

-1836 NLDIRKAS
+1836 NLDVRKAS

-1941 VDEAYLAEISSVIND
+1941 VDEAYLAEISSVIKD
-1956 QKEQIRKNEDNI
+1956 QKEQIKKNEDSI
-1968 KGLESSN
+1968 KNLEASN
-1975 KELSSNLAKIQQT
+1975 ESLSSNLTQIQQT

-2000 KILDN
+2000 KILDS

-2107 EQIKQELTGLKIDM
+2107 EQIKQELTSLKIDM

-2143 KNNVNGLTKILTTEE
+2143 KNNVNGLTKVLTTEE

-2181 AAKLSKNRKDNK
+2181 AVKLSKNRKDNK

-2201 EKSKEDQ
+2201 EKSKDDQ
-2208 SLLAKWI
+2208 ALLAKWI

-2225 LEKKIVDE
+2225 LEKKIIDE
-2233 QREIYA
+2233 QKEIYQ

-2247 KSDLEIKSIKATI
+2247 KSDLEIKSIKANI
-2260 AEKQAQKKALDLIKR
+2260 AEKQAQKKALDLIKK

-2285 KPVNLKVVDYDTAA
+2285 KPVNLKTVDYDTAA

-2311 NFRREWIY
+2311 TFRRDWIY
-2319 DLKTDVEQ
+2319 DLRTDAAQ
-2327 QSGGQ
+2327 QPGGQ
-2332 TMTIQQA
+2332 TMTVQQA

-2434 SNIPGSLDSSRRER
+2434 NNIPGSLDSSRRER

-2496 DRKIEERFS
+2496 DKKIEERFS

-2550 STKDAVRY
+2550 STKDAVRF

-2606 YNKLLEAAE
+2606 YNNLLKAAE

-2737 IKQLHNVFN
+2737 VKQLHNVFN

-2781 GNKIEGKDKLIR
+2781 GNKVEGKDKLIR

-2808 SGIVLQA
+2808 SSIILQA

-2998 TISGYILAGTI
+2998 TLSGYILAGTI
-3009 LGMVSDGFSDEDN
+3009 LGMISDGFGDEEN
-3022 RWWKKLIYWAMSQ
+3022 KWWKKLIYWAMSQ

-3041 VFGSAIDNIAEKLI
+3041 VFGSTIDNLAEKLI
-3055 TGNASYT
+3055 TGKSDYT
-3062 TQGVSIFPAVDK
+3062 TQGVSVFPAVDK
-3074 VFQSIS
+3074 IYQAIT
-3080 AISKGDWQKAL
+3080 AISSGNWQKAL
-3091 QRATEGAEIFTGL
+3091 LRATEGAEIFTGL

>member
-1 MAALLGDLY
+1 MSALLGDLY

-33 EETEN
+33 EETEK
-38 TKENYLD
+38 TQEDYLED
-45 DDISQQYSTTEQK
+45 KKPLQHSATTQK
-58 PQVTFKQGKQVI
+58 PQVIYEQGKEVI

-77 LEPFDAFS
+77 LEPLDTFS
-85 QEIENAT
+85 QEIESAT

-99 GDGYTPTPS
+99 GGNYNPTPS
-108 EVQAIRVIA
+108 ELQAIRVIA
-117 STSSNPKDDVAR
+117 STSSNPKNDISR

-149 NNIDSIS
+149 SNLDSIS
-156 QYYVGKDY
+156 QYYIGKDY

-197 NDPKATELEAQIQE
+197 NDPKAAELEAQIQE
-211 KLVALG
+211 KITQLG
-217 DMKSAIPTSLFDSIS
+217 GIKSAIPTSLFDSMS
-232 NAVAENFAYMAVPA
+232 NAIAENFAYMAVPA
-246 VKSAFSTALTKTA
+246 VKSAFSSALTKTA

-264 SVANIIPSPTIKAAI
+264 SLANVIPSPAIKAAI

-319 ATAAIFSSLNG
+319 TTAAIFSSLNG

-356 GKTVDQLGVNMLINL
+356 GKTVDQLGINMLINL
-371 DSSGSIGRLGR
+371 DSSGAASRLGR

-411 AYKSSIDIPVDFNPG
+411 AYKSSIDIPVDFNPS

-432 LNSAATGIVVG
+432 LNSAVTGIVVG
-443 AVYGSLGIHSS
+443 AAYGTLGIHSS
-454 MVNDRNTAIKLRNTA
+454 MVNDKNTAIRLRNTA
-469 VKSNNYQEYIYQ
+469 VKSNSYQEYIYQ

-493 VFDEARKRVWEK
+493 VFDEARKKVWEK
-505 WENDKYELL
+505 WEADRYELL
-514 KGTVYESETIAQEE
+514 KNTVYESEEIAQEE

-540 APLPSGEVY
+540 APLPSGEIY
-549 RTTDNKL
+549 RTTEDKL
-556 YKETIEDKDGSYVVY
+556 YKETIENKDGSYTVY
-571 FGNKESRAVY
+571 FGNKDSRAVY

-609 EMVLDAISDTR
+609 EMVLDAISDIK
-620 TSETNIEWNTTTPA
+620 TSETNIEWNTTTPG

-659 PNSKL
+659 PSLKL

-693 DKDNAISDINKGK
+693 DRDNAISDINKGK

-721 LGIRGAANKAQAL
+721 LGIRGAANKVQAL

-802 LKSLDSLTGDEKTW
+802 LRSLDSLTGDEKTW

-825 RLYEAYRASQSSID
+825 RLYEAYRASQSSINY
-839 HNLPTGI
+839 NLPTGI

-867 VPINSN
+867 IPINSN

-883 LDNATSTN
+883 LGDNVSKNNDIT
-891 GINQNLNSKYDNILY
+891 IKNSNEILY
-906 QTESGAIVNDNGTL
+906 QENTPEKINEAYKILENYSISERTRIEKNLSEHEDTPWYKQAIASILVRNDMKNLMEGREISNNSMLNEVSPKVIAALKNGTEGVFNYL
-920 VLTHELSE
+920 IQNS
-928 YKLEKI
+928 I
-934 DELGGMPMPSL
+934 IGNP
-945 AISKPGIS
+945 SKPKYAVNS
-953 SDFGDIILIGSADLA
+953 SLLNCNPSKDCAKFCYASKGRYELVSSIVKSELVNLAVEADPIRAARITANQYRATTDIN
-968 RRVIERGYVYGR
+968 V
-980 DIWSPMVPMPEYTLT
+980 
-995 DKNKKMINSWLASTG
+995 
-1010 THVTLDRY
+1010 
-1018 YSHQYS
+1018 
-1024 NPEEISRLLSA
+1024 
-1035 SEDIKKAYLN
+1035 KKA
-1045 SKGIELEIP
+1045 
-1054 YKDKG
+1054 
-1059 EGLHYSIKNKAVEY
+1059 
-1073 VSKHPIDYDNY
+1073 
-1084 DEYVNAVAEYIRP
+1084 
-1097 EVEKLIE
+1097 
-1104 SESKISRKKM
+1104 
-1114 LRIFYLNEKTKLD
+1114 LRIFD
-1127 KLIEYAESPDEK
+1127 K
-1139 IVDTDALSK
+1139 
-1148 IIESKAPEQDVKAWI
+1148 
-1163 YENISPYYSEPFVT
+1163 
-1177 IGKKKYPYNIENV
+1177 G
-1190 FKSMIH
+1190 
-1196 DSTVASAQNGNFVF
+1196 
-1210 NDGLARSYAARKLTS
+1210 
-1225 RAMIADNEYLLSQE
+1225 
-1239 ESEELNKLHEAF
+1239 
-1251 RIEAA
+1251 
-1256 KRYAYPNSF
+1256 
-1265 EAFNDANRALGKYLA
+1265 
-1280 SGHRTD
+1280 
-1286 AQLKKIF
+1286 
-1293 GSYDFSVD
+1293 
-1301 QTFISMVNNLAES
+1301 
-1314 IDNMGRKYFEAKPAE
+1314 
-1329 IMQISD
+1329 D
-1335 FSAALIP
+1335 FSAAYVKYVKELNRLGVATQIFSKRPEFLSQIDAKKNVVMLSIDSSNIELAANNPDLPLAIVYSGEKDIPLINENQERFEAHGGVILPVKLGNKYLSKEQIDAMPTWAKNNYTCPIDSGILKIGQWSCRECDQTGRGGCFFKRSEKDRQLIP
-1342 QNISEKAKDILAKS
+1342 QAIDRMGKGERNELFDKIESIIRREYERNESAAELGRILERLALLRSGELDDPDTRTTKESTGESETDSKS
-1356 RIDVFAY
+1356 GIVFQLVT
-1363 SDKTTAV
+1363 DENTV
-1370 NDYLKVADN
+1370 N
-1379 NILFQEVVDKE
+1379 Q
-1390 LLSKLES
+1390 LES

-1427 QAAEFG
+1427 QAAEPG
-1433 KWYVADENPNLAS
+1433 KWYIADENPNLAS
-1446 PDIDEKTGKQKVDK
+1446 PDIDKKTGKQKVDSQ
-1460 EGNLKWNF
+1460 GNLKYKF
-1468 TLVKGGTDIKGKKL
+1468 ILDKGGIDKETGKTLTK
-1482 KDIDAA
+1482 IPAA

-1493 HTSLSPLNDQFT
+1493 HASLSPLNDKFT
-1505 TAYKRGNLVTV
+1505 TAYKRDNLVTV

-1521 KSELTSGYRAE
+1521 KSELTSGYRAD

-1544 TGPVSSK
+1544 SGPVSSQ
-1551 LAKAGKPRI
+1551 LAKIGNPRQVI
-1560 VMLSRYNKIVRI
+1560 LSRYNKVIRI
-1572 IPDSEVASKIA
+1572 IPDSEVATKIA
-1583 EMLKGTDIGIPAN
+1583 DMLRNTDIGIPAN

-1607 NLGVNVFLEDYTAK
+1607 NLGINVFLEDYTAK
-1621 FYGKDYINN
+1621 FYGKNYIDN
-1630 LLNSLEDIDSK
+1630 LLNSLEKIDNK

-1655 QGPVT
+1655 QGPVS
-1660 DYSNSTLDA
+1660 DYSNSTLNA
-1669 PVFDAYIE
+1669 PVYDAYIE
-1677 QGVADAIEYEKLL
+1677 QGVADAIEYEKML
-1690 ENTAMI
+1690 
-1696 EQEVDDYGTRSREE
+1696 EE
-1710 ADPFY
+1710 AATIAQEADSNGTLSPEESDPFY
-1715 VPSDFKP
+1715 VP
-1722 ADNRQ
+1722 ADYKLNDVRQ
-1727 DIKGNIIDNSYD
+1727 NINSSLIEDNTD
-1739 WTYEEFVKANAPEV
+1739 WTFEEFAKANAPEV

-1765 FIESLNNEETLR
+1765 FIEAINNEETLR
-1777 RYLAIIGEIIHH
+1777 RYLAVLGEIIHH
-1789 NTTAVNAG
+1789 NTTVVNAG
-1797 YQTEYNKTYHHEEKV
+1797 YQTEYNKTYHREEKI
-1812 QIIVPFKDQYYRD
+1812 QIVVPFKDQYYRD
-1825 GLSERMLKQIT
+1825 GLSERIIKQIT
-1836 NLDIRKAS
+1836 NPDIRRAS
-1844 EYALNGK
+1844 EYAVRDK
-1851 EWPKTTGLREAVI
+1851 EWPKTTGLKEAAI
-1864 KELTDNARYYRNI
+1864 KELKDNARYYRNV
-1877 LAILTRDKQ
+1877 LAILIRDKE
-1886 MLPSTL
+1886 MLPATL
-1892 IEAETELAIPER
+1892 IETETDLAIPER

-1912 SELSDLAKKIKRED
+1912 SELSDLAKKIKRDD
-1926 IAAQIEAGKL
+1926 IAAQIEQGNL

-1941 VDEAYLAEISSVIND
+1941 LDEAYLAELTAAIKN
-1956 QKEQIRKNEDNI
+1956 QKEQIKKNEDSI
-1968 KGLESSN
+1968 KNLEASN
-1975 KELSSNLAKIQQT
+1975 ESLSSNLAQIQQT
-1988 LDEREKLIVSSQ
+1988 LDEREKIIVSSQ
-2000 KILDN
+2000 KILDS
-2005 INSAITND
+2005 INSAITDN
-2013 ISSGRKDIDK
+2013 ISSGRKDVDK
-2023 QYADL
+2023 RYADL

-2034 LTDEEYYQKRATAK
+2034 LIDEADYQKMATAK

-2053 GKAEGARLGTMD
+2053 GKAIGARLGTVS
-2065 YMSDMKRMFP
+2065 YMSDMKKMYP

-2107 EQIKQELTGLKIDM
+2107 EQIKQEITNLKIEM
-2121 ANYSIRSL
+2121 ANYAVRSL
-2129 MLNSSKLDEMLAMT
+2129 MLNSSKLDEMLAVT
-2143 KNNVNGLTKILTTEE
+2143 KNNINGLVKILTTEE
-2158 VNNWN
+2158 VDNWN
-2163 SKLNEL
+2163 SKINEL

-2181 AAKLSKNRKDNK
+2181 AVKLSKNRKDSK

-2201 EKSKEDQ
+2201 EKSKNDQ
-2208 SLLAKWI
+2208 ALLSKWI

-2225 LEKKIVDE
+2225 LEKKIISE
-2233 QREIYA
+2233 QKEIYS

-2247 KSDLEIKSIKATI
+2247 KSELEIKTIKANI
-2260 AEKQAQKKALDLIKR
+2260 AEKQAQKKALDLIKK

-2311 NFRREWIY
+2311 TFRRDWVY
-2319 DLKTDVEQ
+2319 DLRTDAAQ
-2327 QSGGQ
+2327 QPGGQ
-2332 TMTIQQA
+2332 TMTVQQA

-2350 RIDLSQYLSQDLI
+2350 RIDLSQYLNQDLI

-2378 DELMTLARQVND
+2378 DELMMLAKQVND

-2434 SNIPGSLDSSRRER
+2434 NNIPGSLDSSRRER

-2496 DRKIEERFS
+2496 DRKIEARFN
-2505 ALDELFTDKAIDAMA
+2505 ALDELFTDKAIDSMA

-2565 EKGTSIEKSIDI
+2565 EKGTSIGKSIDI

-2595 DNELIQVANQR
+2595 DNELIQIANQR
-2606 YNKLLEAAE
+2606 YTNLLKAAE

-2737 IKQLHNVFN
+2737 VKQLHNVFN

-2753 VSAMDNAF
+2753 VSAMDNAY

-2840 HPIEAIK
+2840 HPIDVIK

-2876 RNKAQKA
+2876 RNKTQKA

-2910 YYKTLNANIAAGMSS
+2910 YYKTLNANISAGMSS
-2925 DVAEQSAIK
+2925 DIAEQSAIK

-2998 TISGYILAGTI
+2998 TFSGHILAGTI
-3009 LGMVSDGFSDEDN
+3009 LGMVSDGFGDEEN
-3022 RWWKKLIYWAMSQ
+3022 KWWKKLIYWAMSQ
-3035 ELSSMP
+3035 ELNSMP
-3041 VFGSAIDNIAEKLI
+3041 VFGSTIDNLAEKLI
-3055 TGNASYT
+3055 TGKSDYT
-3062 TQGVSIFPAVDK
+3062 TQSVSVFPAVDK
-3074 VFQSIS
+3074 IFQAVTAVSS
-3080 AISKGDWQKAL
+3080 GNWQKAL
-3091 QRATEGAEIFTGL
+3091 LRATEGAEIFTGL

>member
-766 NAIRTVL
+766 SAIRTVL

-788 NIQIWGAGVSSEEV
+788 NIQIWGAGVSSEEI
-802 LKSLDSLTGDEKTW
+802 LSSLDSLTGDEKTW

-825 RLYEAYRASQSSID
+825 RLYEAYRASQSSINY
-839 HNLPTGI
+839 NLPTGI

-891 GINQNLNSKYDNILY
+891 GISNITKINEDSLGYD
-906 QTESGAIVNDNGTL
+906 
-920 VLTHELSE
+920 
-928 YKLEKI
+928 
-934 DELGGMPMPSL
+934 
-945 AISKPGIS
+945 
-953 SDFGDIILIGSADLA
+953 
-968 RRVIERGYVYGR
+968 
-980 DIWSPMVPMPEYTLT
+980 
-995 DKNKKMINSWLASTG
+995 
-1010 THVTLDRY
+1010 
-1018 YSHQYS
+1018 
-1024 NPEEISRLLSA
+1024 
-1035 SEDIKKAYLN
+1035 
-1045 SKGIELEIP
+1045 
-1054 YKDKG
+1054 
-1059 EGLHYSIKNKAVEY
+1059 
-1073 VSKHPIDYDNY
+1073 
-1084 DEYVNAVAEYIRP
+1084 
-1097 EVEKLIE
+1097 
-1104 SESKISRKKM
+1104 
-1114 LRIFYLNEKTKLD
+1114 
-1127 KLIEYAESPDEK
+1127 
-1139 IVDTDALSK
+1139 
-1148 IIESKAPEQDVKAWI
+1148 DV
-1163 YENISPYYSEPFVT
+1163 
-1177 IGKKKYPYNIENV
+1177 
-1190 FKSMIH
+1190 
-1196 DSTVASAQNGNFVF
+1196 
-1210 NDGLARSYAARKLTS
+1210 
-1225 RAMIADNEYLLSQE
+1225 
-1239 ESEELNKLHEAF
+1239 
-1251 RIEAA
+1251 
-1256 KRYAYPNSF
+1256 
-1265 EAFNDANRALGKYLA
+1265 
-1280 SGHRTD
+1280 
-1286 AQLKKIF
+1286 
-1293 GSYDFSVD
+1293 
-1301 QTFISMVNNLAES
+1301 
-1314 IDNMGRKYFEAKPAE
+1314 
-1329 IMQISD
+1329 
-1335 FSAALIP
+1335 
-1342 QNISEKAKDILAKS
+1342 
-1356 RIDVFAY
+1356 
-1363 SDKTTAV
+1363 
-1370 NDYLKVADN
+1370 
-1379 NILFQEVVDKE
+1379 LFQEVVDKE
-1390 LLSKLES
+1390 LLSKLET

-1446 PDIDEKTGKQKVDK
+1446 PDIDKKTGKQKVDSQ
-1460 EGNLKWNF
+1460 GNLKYKF
-1468 TLVKGGTDIKGKKL
+1468 TLDKGGIDKETGKTLTK
-1482 KDIDAA
+1482 IPAA

-1493 HTSLSPLNDQFT
+1493 HASLSPLNDQFT
-1505 TAYKRGNLVTV
+1505 TAYKRDNLVTV

-1532 RAKDAVGLVDWK
+1532 KAKDAVGLVDWK
-1544 TGPVSSK
+1544 SGPVSSQ
-1551 LAKAGKPRI
+1551 LAKIGNPRQVI
-1560 VMLSRYNKIVRI
+1560 LSRYNKVVRI
-1572 IPDSEVASKIA
+1572 IPDSEVAAKIA
-1583 EMLKGTDIGIPAN
+1583 DMLKDTDIGIPAN

-1630 LLNSLEDIDSK
+1630 LLNSLEKIDNK

-1696 EQEVDDYGTRSREE
+1696 EQEVDDYGTRSRDE

-1715 VPSDFKP
+1715 VPADFKP

-1739 WTYEEFVKANAPEV
+1739 WTYEEFVNANAPEV
-1753 YYSGSELEKDNQ
+1753 YYAGTELEKDNQ
-1765 FIESLNNEETLR
+1765 FIEALNNEETLR

-1836 NLDIRKAS
+1836 NLDVRKAS

-1851 EWPKTTGLREAVI
+1851 EWPKTTGLREAVV

-1892 IEAETELAIPER
+1892 IGTETELAIPER
-1904 DKLDLMSI
+1904 DKLDYMSI
-1912 SELSDLAKKIKRED
+1912 NELSELAKKIKRED

-1941 VDEAYLAEISSVIND
+1941 VDEAYLAEISSVIKD
-1956 QKEQIRKNEDNI
+1956 QKEQIKKNEDNI

-1975 KELSSNLAKIQQT
+1975 KELSSSLTKIQQT

-2582 INQFLMNDQVIAD
+2582 IQQFLMNDQVIAD

-2636 PNNALRL
+2636 PENALRL

-2998 TISGYILAGTI
+2998 TFSGYILAGTI

-3041 VFGSAIDNIAEKLI
+3041 VFGSTIDNLAEKLI
-3055 TGNASYT
+3055 TGKSDYT
-3062 TQGVSIFPAVDK
+3062 TQGVSVFPAVDK
-3074 VFQSIS
+3074 IYQ
-3080 AISKGDWQKAL
+3080 AITAVSSGNWQKAL
-3091 QRATEGAEIFTGL
+3091 LRATEGAEIFTGL

>member
-721 LGIRGAANKAQAL
+721 LGIIGAANKAQAL

-873 IASAFDKMMG
+873 IATAFDKMMG
-883 LDNATSTN
+883 LDNAPSSN
-891 GINQNLNSKYDNILY
+891 GISNITKINEDSLGYD
-906 QTESGAIVNDNGTL
+906 
-920 VLTHELSE
+920 
-928 YKLEKI
+928 
-934 DELGGMPMPSL
+934 
-945 AISKPGIS
+945 
-953 SDFGDIILIGSADLA
+953 
-968 RRVIERGYVYGR
+968 
-980 DIWSPMVPMPEYTLT
+980 
-995 DKNKKMINSWLASTG
+995 
-1010 THVTLDRY
+1010 
-1018 YSHQYS
+1018 
-1024 NPEEISRLLSA
+1024 
-1035 SEDIKKAYLN
+1035 
-1045 SKGIELEIP
+1045 
-1054 YKDKG
+1054 
-1059 EGLHYSIKNKAVEY
+1059 
-1073 VSKHPIDYDNY
+1073 
-1084 DEYVNAVAEYIRP
+1084 
-1097 EVEKLIE
+1097 
-1104 SESKISRKKM
+1104 
-1114 LRIFYLNEKTKLD
+1114 
-1127 KLIEYAESPDEK
+1127 
-1139 IVDTDALSK
+1139 
-1148 IIESKAPEQDVKAWI
+1148 DV
-1163 YENISPYYSEPFVT
+1163 
-1177 IGKKKYPYNIENV
+1177 
-1190 FKSMIH
+1190 
-1196 DSTVASAQNGNFVF
+1196 
-1210 NDGLARSYAARKLTS
+1210 
-1225 RAMIADNEYLLSQE
+1225 
-1239 ESEELNKLHEAF
+1239 
-1251 RIEAA
+1251 
-1256 KRYAYPNSF
+1256 
-1265 EAFNDANRALGKYLA
+1265 
-1280 SGHRTD
+1280 
-1286 AQLKKIF
+1286 
-1293 GSYDFSVD
+1293 
-1301 QTFISMVNNLAES
+1301 
-1314 IDNMGRKYFEAKPAE
+1314 
-1329 IMQISD
+1329 
-1335 FSAALIP
+1335 
-1342 QNISEKAKDILAKS
+1342 
-1356 RIDVFAY
+1356 
-1363 SDKTTAV
+1363 
-1370 NDYLKVADN
+1370 
-1379 NILFQEVVDKE
+1379 LFQEVVDKE
-1390 LLSKLES
+1390 LLSKLET

-1433 KWYVADENPNLAS
+1433 KWYVADENPNLAY
-1446 PDIDEKTGKQKVDK
+1446 PDIDKKTGKQKVDSQ
-1460 EGNLKWNF
+1460 GNLKYKF
-1468 TLVKGGTDIKGKKL
+1468 ILDKGGIDKETGKTLTK
-1482 KDIDAA
+1482 IPAA

-1493 HTSLSPLNDQFT
+1493 HASLSPLNDQFT
-1505 TAYKRGNLVTV
+1505 TAYKRDNLVTV

-1532 RAKDAVGLVDWK
+1532 KAKDAVGLVDWK
-1544 TGPVSSK
+1544 SGPVSSQ
-1551 LAKAGKPRI
+1551 LAKIGNPRQVI
-1560 VMLSRYNKIVRI
+1560 LSRYNKVVRI
-1572 IPDSEVASKIA
+1572 IPDSEVAAKIA
-1583 EMLKGTDIGIPAN
+1583 DMLKDTDIGIPAN

-1630 LLNSLEDIDSK
+1630 LLNSLEKIDNK

-1844 EYALNGK
+1844 EYALNSK

-1886 MLPSTL
+1886 MLPATL
-1892 IEAETELAIPER
+1892 IEVETELAIPER
-1904 DKLDLMSI
+1904 DKLDYMSI
-1912 SELSDLAKKIKRED
+1912 NELSELAKKIKRED

-2861 NMIIDESLQRRSKWD
+2861 NMIID
-2876 RNKAQKA
+2876 
-2883 FDKFEEVGQLGLTL
+2883 
-2897 VDRYAVAGSWLGM
+2897 
-2910 YYKTLNANIAAGMSS
+2910 
-2925 DVAEQSAIK
+2925 
-2934 TADDFILRTQPVGDK
+2934 
-2949 TELASMFR
+2949 
-2957 GNNEAMKALL
+2957 
-2967 QFQTSLNVIWN
+2967 
-2978 NLTAD
+2978 
-2983 TLGFV
+2983 
-2988 HNGEY
+2988 
-2993 SKLIG
+2993 
-2998 TISGYILAGTI
+2998 
-3009 LGMVSDGFSDEDN
+3009 
-3022 RWWKKLIYWAMSQ
+3022 
-3035 ELSSMP
+3035 
-3041 VFGSAIDNIAEKLI
+3041 
-3055 TGNASYT
+3055 
-3062 TQGVSIFPAVDK
+3062 
-3074 VFQSIS
+3074 
-3080 AISKGDWQKAL
+3080 
-3091 QRATEGAEIFTGL
+3091 
-3104 PYSGIKEIK
+3104 
-3113 EVFNQKS
+3113 
-3120 LAPLLGRR
+3120 

>member
-766 NAIRTVL
+766 SAIRTVL

-788 NIQIWGAGVSSEEV
+788 NIQIWGAGVSSEEI
-802 LKSLDSLTGDEKTW
+802 LSSLDSLTGDEKTW

-825 RLYEAYRASQSSID
+825 RLYEAYRASQSSINY
-839 HNLPTGI
+839 NLPTGI

-891 GINQNLNSKYDNILY
+891 GISNITKINEDSLGYD
-906 QTESGAIVNDNGTL
+906 
-920 VLTHELSE
+920 
-928 YKLEKI
+928 
-934 DELGGMPMPSL
+934 
-945 AISKPGIS
+945 
-953 SDFGDIILIGSADLA
+953 
-968 RRVIERGYVYGR
+968 
-980 DIWSPMVPMPEYTLT
+980 
-995 DKNKKMINSWLASTG
+995 
-1010 THVTLDRY
+1010 
-1018 YSHQYS
+1018 
-1024 NPEEISRLLSA
+1024 
-1035 SEDIKKAYLN
+1035 
-1045 SKGIELEIP
+1045 
-1054 YKDKG
+1054 
-1059 EGLHYSIKNKAVEY
+1059 
-1073 VSKHPIDYDNY
+1073 
-1084 DEYVNAVAEYIRP
+1084 
-1097 EVEKLIE
+1097 
-1104 SESKISRKKM
+1104 
-1114 LRIFYLNEKTKLD
+1114 
-1127 KLIEYAESPDEK
+1127 
-1139 IVDTDALSK
+1139 
-1148 IIESKAPEQDVKAWI
+1148 DV
-1163 YENISPYYSEPFVT
+1163 
-1177 IGKKKYPYNIENV
+1177 
-1190 FKSMIH
+1190 
-1196 DSTVASAQNGNFVF
+1196 
-1210 NDGLARSYAARKLTS
+1210 
-1225 RAMIADNEYLLSQE
+1225 
-1239 ESEELNKLHEAF
+1239 
-1251 RIEAA
+1251 
-1256 KRYAYPNSF
+1256 
-1265 EAFNDANRALGKYLA
+1265 
-1280 SGHRTD
+1280 
-1286 AQLKKIF
+1286 
-1293 GSYDFSVD
+1293 
-1301 QTFISMVNNLAES
+1301 
-1314 IDNMGRKYFEAKPAE
+1314 
-1329 IMQISD
+1329 
-1335 FSAALIP
+1335 
-1342 QNISEKAKDILAKS
+1342 
-1356 RIDVFAY
+1356 
-1363 SDKTTAV
+1363 
-1370 NDYLKVADN
+1370 
-1379 NILFQEVVDKE
+1379 LFQEVVDKE
-1390 LLSKLES
+1390 LLSKLET

-1446 PDIDEKTGKQKVDK
+1446 PDIDKKTGKQKVDSQ
-1460 EGNLKWNF
+1460 GNLKYKF
-1468 TLVKGGTDIKGKKL
+1468 TLDKGGIDKETGKTLTK
-1482 KDIDAA
+1482 IPAA

-1493 HTSLSPLNDQFT
+1493 HASLSPLNDQFT
-1505 TAYKRGNLVTV
+1505 TAYKRDNLVTV

-1544 TGPVSSK
+1544 SGPVSSQ
-1551 LAKAGKPRI
+1551 LAKIGNPRQVI
-1560 VMLSRYNKIVRI
+1560 LSRYNKVVRI
-1572 IPDSEVASKIA
+1572 IPDSEVAAKIA
-1583 EMLKGTDIGIPAN
+1583 DMLKDTDIGIPAN

-1630 LLNSLEDIDSK
+1630 LLNSLEKIDNK

-1715 VPSDFKP
+1715 VPADFKP

-1739 WTYEEFVKANAPEV
+1739 WTYEEFVNANAPEV
-1753 YYSGSELEKDNQ
+1753 YYAGTELEKDNQ
-1765 FIESLNNEETLR
+1765 FIEALNNEETLR

-1836 NLDIRKAS
+1836 NLDVRKAS

-1851 EWPKTTGLREAVI
+1851 EWPKTTGLREAVV

-1892 IEAETELAIPER
+1892 IETETELAIPER
-1904 DKLDLMSI
+1904 DKLDYMSI
-1912 SELSDLAKKIKRED
+1912 NELSELAKKIKRED

-1941 VDEAYLAEISSVIND
+1941 VDEAYLAEISSVIKD
-1956 QKEQIRKNEDNI
+1956 QKEQIKKNEDNI

-1975 KELSSNLAKIQQT
+1975 KELSSSLTKIQQT

>member
-16 KQNNVPRLNN
+16 KHNNVPRLNN

-38 TKENYLD
+38 KENYLD

-58 PQVTFKQGKQVI
+58 PQVTFEQGKQVI

-99 GDGYTPTPS
+99 GDNYNPTPS
-108 EVQAIRVIA
+108 ELQAIRVIA

-177 GFKYYDI
+177 GFKYYNI
-184 MQDMAKWAELDQR
+184 MQDMARWAELDQR
-197 NDPKATELEAQIQE
+197 NDPKAAELEAQIQE

-246 VKSAFSTALTKTA
+246 VKSAFSSALTKTA

-264 SVANIIPSPTIKAAI
+264 SVANVIPSPTIKAAI

-311 EGQAEANK
+311 EGQAKANK
-319 ATAAIFSSLNG
+319 TTAAIFSSLNG

-469 VKSNNYQEYIYQ
+469 VKSNSYQEYIYQ

-493 VFDEARKRVWEK
+493 VFDEARKKVWEK
-505 WENDKYELL
+505 WEADRYELL
-514 KGTVYESETIAQEE
+514 KDTVYESEEIAQEE

-581 GNVAIDTDGDTLTVK
+581 GNVAIDTNGDTLTVK

-609 EMVLDAISDTR
+609 EMVVDAISDIR
-620 TSETNIEWNTTTPA
+620 TSETNIEWNPTTPG

-648 GKEAGLNYSTI
+648 GKDAGLNYSTI

-693 DKDNAISDINKGK
+693 DRDNAISDINKGK

-759 DDSAALS
+759 DDSSALS
-766 NAIRTVL
+766 SAIRTVL
-773 DNEDERQQLAQFIDN
+773 DNKDERQQLAQFIDN

-825 RLYEAYRASQSSID
+825 RLYEAYRASQSSIN

-883 LDNATSTN
+883 LDNAP
-891 GINQNLNSKYDNILY
+891 
-906 QTESGAIVNDNGTL
+906 
-920 VLTHELSE
+920 LS
-928 YKLEKI
+928 
-934 DELGGMPMPSL
+934 
-945 AISKPGIS
+945 
-953 SDFGDIILIGSADLA
+953 
-968 RRVIERGYVYGR
+968 
-980 DIWSPMVPMPEYTLT
+980 
-995 DKNKKMINSWLASTG
+995 N
-1010 THVTLDRY
+1010 
-1018 YSHQYS
+1018 
-1024 NPEEISRLLSA
+1024 EISNLTKIN
-1035 SEDIKKAYLN
+1035 EDSL
-1045 SKGIELEIP
+1045 
-1054 YKDKG
+1054 
-1059 EGLHYSIKNKAVEY
+1059 
-1073 VSKHPIDYDNY
+1073 
-1084 DEYVNAVAEYIRP
+1084 
-1097 EVEKLIE
+1097 
-1104 SESKISRKKM
+1104 
-1114 LRIFYLNEKTKLD
+1114 
-1127 KLIEYAESPDEK
+1127 
-1139 IVDTDALSK
+1139 
-1148 IIESKAPEQDVKAWI
+1148 
-1163 YENISPYYSEPFVT
+1163 
-1177 IGKKKYPYNIENV
+1177 
-1190 FKSMIH
+1190 
-1196 DSTVASAQNGNFVF
+1196 
-1210 NDGLARSYAARKLTS
+1210 
-1225 RAMIADNEYLLSQE
+1225 
-1239 ESEELNKLHEAF
+1239 
-1251 RIEAA
+1251 
-1256 KRYAYPNSF
+1256 
-1265 EAFNDANRALGKYLA
+1265 
-1280 SGHRTD
+1280 
-1286 AQLKKIF
+1286 
-1293 GSYDFSVD
+1293 SYD
-1301 QTFISMVNNLAES
+1301 
-1314 IDNMGRKYFEAKPAE
+1314 
-1329 IMQISD
+1329 
-1335 FSAALIP
+1335 
-1342 QNISEKAKDILAKS
+1342 
-1356 RIDVFAY
+1356 DV
-1363 SDKTTAV
+1363 
-1370 NDYLKVADN
+1370 
-1379 NILFQEVVDKE
+1379 LFQEVVDKE
-1390 LLSKLES
+1390 LLSKLET

-1427 QAAEFG
+1427 QAAELG
-1433 KWYVADENPNLAS
+1433 KWYIADENPNLAS
-1446 PDIDEKTGKQKVDK
+1446 PDIDKKTGKQKVDSQ
-1460 EGNLKWNF
+1460 GNLKYKF
-1468 TLVKGGTDIKGKKL
+1468 TLDKGGIDKETGKTLTK
-1482 KDIDAA
+1482 IPAA

-1493 HTSLSPLNDQFT
+1493 HASLSPLNDQFT
-1505 TAYKRGNLVTV
+1505 TAYKRDNLVTV

-1532 RAKDAVGLVDWK
+1532 KAKDAVGLVDWK
-1544 TGPVSSK
+1544 SGPVSSQ
-1551 LAKAGKPRI
+1551 LAKIGNPRQVI
-1560 VMLSRYNKIVRI
+1560 LSRYNKVVRI
-1572 IPDSEVASKIA
+1572 IPDSEVAAKIA
-1583 EMLKGTDIGIPAN
+1583 DMLKDTDIGIPAN

-1630 LLNSLEDIDSK
+1630 LLNSLEKIDNK

-1660 DYSNSTLDA
+1660 DYSNSTFDA

-1690 ENTAMI
+1690 ENAAMI

-1765 FIESLNNEETLR
+1765 FIEALNNEDTLR

-1836 NLDIRKAS
+1836 NLDVRKAS

-1877 LAILTRDKQ
+1877 LAILTRDKK

-1892 IEAETELAIPER
+1892 IESETDLAIPER

-1941 VDEAYLAEISSVIND
+1941 VDEAYLAEISSVIKD
-1956 QKEQIRKNEDNI
+1956 QKEQIKKNEDNI
-1968 KGLESSN
+1968 KSLESSN
-1975 KELSSNLAKIQQT
+1975 NELSSNLTKIQQT
-1988 LDEREKLIVSSQ
+1988 LDEREKIIVSSQ

-2107 EQIKQELTGLKIDM
+2107 EQIKQELTSLKIDM

-2129 MLNSSKLDEMLAMT
+2129 MINSSKLDEMLAMT

-2181 AAKLSKNRKDNK
+2181 AVKLSKNRKDNK

-2201 EKSKEDQ
+2201 EKSKDDQ
-2208 SLLAKWI
+2208 ALLAKWI

-2225 LEKKIVDE
+2225 LEKKIIDE
-2233 QREIYA
+2233 QREIYS
-2239 ERISKLKE
+2239 ERIAKLKE
-2247 KSDLEIKSIKATI
+2247 KSDLEIKSIKANI

-2311 NFRREWIY
+2311 TFRRDWIY
-2319 DLKTDVEQ
+2319 DLKTDAAQ
-2327 QSGGQ
+2327 QPGGQ
-2332 TMTIQQA
+2332 TMTVQQA

-2350 RIDLSQYLSQDLI
+2350 RLDLSQYLSQDLI

-2378 DELMTLARQVND
+2378 DELMMLAKQVND

-2434 SNIPGSLDSSRRER
+2434 NIPGSLDSSRRER

-2505 ALDELFTDKAIDAMA
+2505 ALDELFTDKAIDSMA

-2606 YNKLLEAAE
+2606 YNNLLKAAE

-2636 PNNALRL
+2636 PENALRL

-2768 IAEYIDIVSNPYK
+2768 IADYIDIVSNPYK
-2781 GNKIEGKDKLIR
+2781 GTKTEGKDKLIR

-2808 SGIVLQA
+2808 SSIILQA

-2998 TISGYILAGTI
+2998 TFSGYILAGTI
-3009 LGMVSDGFSDEDN
+3009 LGIVSDGFGDEEN
-3022 RWWKKLIYWAMSQ
+3022 KWWKKLIYWAMSQ

>member
-10 SMSNGA
+10 SMTFESNGT
-16 KQNNVPRLNN
+16 NTPRLNN
-26 ILLNKEK
+26 ILLNNEK
-33 EETEN
+33 EDKNIQSNTNIEN
-38 TKENYLD
+38 ISQDEKNIKENL
-45 DDISQQYSTTEQK
+45 TT
-58 PQVTFKQGKQVI
+58 FNDGKDVI
-70 KADGIAT
+70 KNNIAT
-77 LEPFDAFS
+77 LEPMKGFTE
-85 QEIENAT
+85 EIENAF

-99 GDGYTPTPS
+99 GDNYIPTTE
-108 EVQAIRVIA
+108 EVQAMRVLA
-117 STSSNPKDDVAR
+117 SSSSDPKKALSR
-129 FVTAAAIHDRIP
+129 FVTASAIHDRIP
-141 SITLENAY
+141 SISLDNAY
-149 NNIDSIS
+149 NNIDKIS
-156 QYYVGKDY
+156 QYYIGKDY

-170 LLEKIDA
+170 LIEKIDA
-177 GFKYYDI
+177 GFKYYEI
-184 MQDMAKWAELDQR
+184 MQDMSKWAELDQR
-197 NDPKATELEAQIQE
+197 NDPKALELEAQIQE
-211 KLVALG
+211 KLIQLG
-217 DMKSAIPTSLFDSIS
+217 GMKSAIPTGVLDSLSS
-232 NAVAENFAYMAVPA
+232 AVAENLAYMAIPA
-246 VKSAFSTALTKTA
+246 VKSAANSALTKFA

-264 SVANIIPSPTIKAAI
+264 GLANVIPSASVQAAI
-279 ASMSVGAGILTQ
+279 ASMSVGAGILSQ

-311 EGQAEANK
+311 EGQATPNK
-319 ATAAIFSSLNG
+319 STAAIFSSLNG

-347 AGKLISKTA
+347 AGSLISKAA
-356 GKTVDQLGVNMLINL
+356 GKSVEQFGINMLINL
-371 DSSGSIGRLGR
+371 DSSGSISRLGR
-382 SIYDWATGAIDEGF
+382 SVFDWATGALDEGF
-396 VNELPQTLFDELMTA
+396 LNELPQALFDDIMTA
-411 AYKSSIDIPVDFNPG
+411 AYKSSINLPPDYDLG
-426 ETFKEA
+426 ESFKNA
-432 LNSAATGIVVG
+432 LNNAVTGIVVG
-443 AVYGSLGIHSS
+443 AVYGAFGIPGA
-454 MVNDRNTAIKLRNTA
+454 MANDKNTAIQLRNTA
-469 VKSNNYQEYIYQ
+469 VKSKNYQEYIYQ

-493 VFDEARKRVWEK
+493 VFNEARKKVWEK
-505 WENDKYELL
+505 WENDRYELL

-540 APLPSGEVY
+540 APLPSGEIY
-549 RTTDNKL
+549 RTTEDKL

-581 GNVAIDTDGDTLTVK
+581 GNVAIDTDGDTLSVK
-596 SVRVRNGYENIRS
+596 SVRVRNGYESLRS
-609 EMVLDAISDTR
+609 EMVLDAISDIK
-620 TSETNIEWNTTTPA
+620 TSETNIEWNPTTPG
-634 LTAIKEDIINSNPN
+634 LTAIKEDLINSNPN
-648 GKEAGLNYSTI
+648 GEEAGLNYSSI
-659 PNSKL
+659 PSSKL
-664 KTLESEIQK
+664 KSIETDIKK
-673 AFPSLNSQ
+673 AFPSLSSQ
-681 EVKVSAVLYSIA
+681 EVKITTALYSIA
-693 DKDNAISDINKGK
+693 DSNNIISDVNKENR
-706 AFAPTSEIPGDIKAP
+706 FAPASEIPVSENTP
-721 LGIRGAANKAQAL
+721 VSFRGAANKAQAL

-766 NAIRTVL
+766 NAIRAVL

-788 NIQIWGAGVSSEEV
+788 NIQIWNGLSSEDI
-802 LKSLDSLTGDEKTW
+802 LASLDTLAGNETTW
-816 SIPIEEHLA
+816 SIPVEENLA
-825 RLYEAYRASQSSID
+825 RLYEAYRASKSSID
-839 HNLPTGI
+839 YNLPTGI
-846 KNILIKLADAIKK
+846 KNILLKLADAIKK
-859 VYRALRDN
+859 VYRALKDN
-867 VPINSN
+867 VPINKS
-873 IASAFDKMMG
+873 IADAYDKIMG
-883 LDNATSTN
+883 FGDNAYKDNTN
-891 GINQNLNSKYDNILY
+891 TINNNDSILY
-906 QTESGAIVNDNGTL
+906 QENTPEKINEAYKTL
-920 VLTHELSE
+920 ENYSISEKARIEKNLSE
-928 YKLEKI
+928 HEGTPWFKQAI
-934 DELGGMPMPSL
+934 ASL
-945 AISKPGIS
+945 LVRNDMKALMEGREIS
-953 SDFGDIILIGSADLA
+953 SDSMLNEVSPKVIDALKNGSEGVFNYLLRTSFIG
-968 RRVIERGYVYGR
+968 
-980 DIWSPMVPMPEYTLT
+980 
-995 DKNKKMINSWLASTG
+995 
-1010 THVTLDRY
+1010 
-1018 YSHQYS
+1018 
-1024 NPEEISRLLSA
+1024 NPEKPKYAVNSSLLNCNPSKDCAKFCYASKGRYELVSSIVKSELVNLAVEIDPIRSA
-1035 SEDIKKAYLN
+1035 RITANQYKATTDTNVKKA
-1045 SKGIELEIP
+1045 
-1054 YKDKG
+1054 
-1059 EGLHYSIKNKAVEY
+1059 
-1073 VSKHPIDYDNY
+1073 
-1084 DEYVNAVAEYIRP
+1084 
-1097 EVEKLIE
+1097 
-1104 SESKISRKKM
+1104 
-1114 LRIFYLNEKTKLD
+1114 LRIFD
-1127 KLIEYAESPDEK
+1127 K
-1139 IVDTDALSK
+1139 
-1148 IIESKAPEQDVKAWI
+1148 
-1163 YENISPYYSEPFVT
+1163 
-1177 IGKKKYPYNIENV
+1177 G
-1190 FKSMIH
+1190 
-1196 DSTVASAQNGNFVF
+1196 
-1210 NDGLARSYAARKLTS
+1210 
-1225 RAMIADNEYLLSQE
+1225 
-1239 ESEELNKLHEAF
+1239 
-1251 RIEAA
+1251 
-1256 KRYAYPNSF
+1256 
-1265 EAFNDANRALGKYLA
+1265 
-1280 SGHRTD
+1280 
-1286 AQLKKIF
+1286 
-1293 GSYDFSVD
+1293 
-1301 QTFISMVNNLAES
+1301 
-1314 IDNMGRKYFEAKPAE
+1314 
-1329 IMQISD
+1329 D
-1335 FSAALIP
+1335 FSAAYVKYVKELNRLGVATQIFSKRPEFLSQIDPKKNVVMLSIDSSNIELAANNPDLPLAIVYSGTKDIPLIDENQERFEAHGGVILPVKLGTKYLSKEQIDAMPTWAKKNYTCPIDAGILKLGQWSCRECDQTGRGGCFFKRSEKDRQLIP
-1342 QNISEKAKDILAKS
+1342 QAADRMEEGERNELFNQFENIIRREYERNQSATELGRILESLALLRS
-1356 RIDVFAY
+1356 GELADV
-1363 SDKTTAV
+1363 DTKTTKGSTRQSETDSKSGLV
-1370 NDYLKVADN
+1370 
-1379 NILFQEVVDKE
+1379 FQEVLDE
-1390 LLSKLES
+1390 QLLTKLNS
-1397 EETIKAYRAMQLV
+1397 EETIKAYRAMQIV

-1427 QAAEFG
+1427 QETELG
-1433 KWYVADENPNLAS
+1433 KWYRADENPNLAIA
-1446 PDIDEKTGKQKVDK
+1446 DVDQKTGKQKVDSQ
-1460 EGNLKWNF
+1460 GNLKYKF
-1468 TLVKGGTDIKGKKL
+1468 ILDKGGIDTETGKALTK
-1482 KDIDAA
+1482 IPAA

-1493 HTSLSPLNDQFT
+1493 HASLSPLNDQFS
-1505 TAYKRGNLVTV
+1505 TAYKRTNLVTV

-1521 KSELTSGYRAE
+1521 KSELTSGYRAD
-1532 RAKDAVGLVDWK
+1532 RAKDTVGMVDWK
-1544 TGPVSSK
+1544 SGPVSSQ
-1551 LAKAGKPRI
+1551 LAREGNPRQVI
-1560 VMLSRYNKIVRI
+1560 LSRYNKIVRI
-1572 IPDSEVASKIA
+1572 IPDSEIASKIA
-1583 EMLKGTDIGIPAN
+1583 DILKNTDIGIPAN
-1596 TVTPSLAKELL
+1596 TVTPTLAKELL
-1607 NLGVNVFLEDYTAK
+1607 KLGVDVFLDDKTAK
-1621 FYGKDYINN
+1621 FYGKDYIDKLINDFEN
-1630 LLNSLEDIDSK
+1630 ITDKD
-1641 ESAKKALLSDAVVY
+1641 SAKKALITDNIIY
-1655 QGPVT
+1655 QGPVS
-1660 DYSNSTLDA
+1660 DYNNSTFDA
-1669 PVFDAYIE
+1669 PVYDAFIE
-1677 QGVADAIEYEKLL
+1677 QGIADAIEYEKMLSEL
-1690 ENTAMI
+1690 AAI
-1696 EQEVDDYGTRSREE
+1696 EQDADSNGTLSAEE
-1710 ADPFY
+1710 IDPFY
-1715 VPSDFKP
+1715 VP
-1722 ADNRQ
+1722 ADERPQLNNYL
-1727 DIKGNIIDNSYD
+1727 IEDNSD
-1739 WTYEEFVKANAPEV
+1739 WTFADFVSMNAPEV
-1753 YYSGSELEKDNQ
+1753 AYTGTEQEKDTQ
-1765 FIESLNNEETLR
+1765 FINAIDNEETLR
-1777 RYLAIIGEIIHH
+1777 RYLAIIGEAVHH

-1797 YQTEYNKTYHHEEKV
+1797 YQVEYNKTYKREEKV

-1825 GLSERMLKQIT
+1825 GLSERVLKQIT
-1836 NLDIRKAS
+1836 NNDIRKAS
-1844 EYALNGK
+1844 EYAVRDK
-1851 EWPKTTGLREAVI
+1851 EWPKTTGLRDAAT
-1864 KELTDNARYYRNI
+1864 KELKDNARYYRNV
-1877 LAILTRDKQ
+1877 LAILTANKE
-1886 MLPSTL
+1886 MLPTTL
-1892 IEAETELAIPER
+1892 IESETNLSIPER
-1904 DKLDLMSI
+1904 DKLDIMSI
-1912 SELSDLAKKIKRED
+1912 SELSELAKKIKRED
-1926 IAAQIEAGKL
+1926 IASQIESGNL
-1936 KVKGD
+1936 KIKGD
-1941 VDEAYLAEISSVIND
+1941 IDEAYLTELSSVILD
-1956 QKEQIRKNEDNI
+1956 QKNQIKKNEDNI
-1968 KGLESSN
+1968 KTLETSN
-1975 KELSSNLAKIQQT
+1975 EALSSNLVKIQQT
-1988 LDEREKLIVSSQ
+1988 LDERENLILNSQ
-2000 KILDN
+2000 KILDS
-2005 INSAITND
+2005 INSTINSN

-2034 LTDEEYYQKRATAK
+2034 LTDEEYYQKQATAK

-2065 YMSDMKRMFP
+2065 YMSDMKNMYP

-2107 EQIKQELTGLKIDM
+2107 EQIKEELTNLKIDM
-2121 ANYSIRSL
+2121 ANYSVRSL
-2129 MLNSSKLDEMLAMT
+2129 MTNSTKLDEMLAIT
-2143 KNNVNGLTKILTTEE
+2143 KNNINGLVKILTTEE

-2181 AAKLSKNRKDNK
+2181 SIKLSKNRRDNK
-2193 IDALKEQL
+2193 IKELKEQL
-2201 EKSKEDQ
+2201 IKSKNDQ
-2208 SLLAKWI
+2208 ALLSKWI
-2215 AAREKNNQAK
+2215 AAREKNNQTK
-2225 LEKKIVDE
+2225 LEKKIISE
-2233 QREIYA
+2233 QKKIYQ

-2247 KSDLEIKSIKATI
+2247 KSDLEIKSIKASI
-2260 AEKQAQKKALDLIKR
+2260 AEKQAQKKALDLIKK

-2311 NFRREWIY
+2311 TFRRDWVY
-2319 DLKTDVEQ
+2319 DLRTDASQ
-2327 QSGGQ
+2327 QPGGQ
-2332 TMTIQQA
+2332 TMTVQQA

-2378 DELMTLARQVND
+2378 DELMMLARQVND

-2434 SNIPGSLDSSRRER
+2434 NNIPGSLDSSRRER

-2496 DRKIEERFS
+2496 DRKIEERFN
-2505 ALDELFTDKAIDAMA
+2505 ALDELFTDKAIDSMA

-2582 INQFLMNDQVIAD
+2582 IQQFLMNDQVIAD

-2606 YNKLLEAAE
+2606 YTNLLKAAE
-2615 KELADR
+2615 KELSDR
-2621 GLMELVEA
+2621 GLMQLVEA

-2688 SIPVNPEQG
+2688 SIPINPEQG

-2737 IKQLHNVFN
+2737 VKQLHSVFN

-2753 VSAMDNAF
+2753 VSAMDNAY

-2840 HPIEAIK
+2840 HPIDAIK

-2910 YYKTLNANIAAGMSS
+2910 YYKALNANISAGMSS

-2983 TLGFV
+2983 TIGFA
-2988 HNGEY
+2988 HNHEY
-2993 SKLIG
+2993 AKLIG
-2998 TISGYILAGTI
+2998 TFSGYILAGTI
-3009 LGMVSDGFSDEDN
+3009 LGMVADGFGDEEN
-3022 RWWKKLIYWAMSQ
+3022 KWWKKLIYWAMSQ

-3041 VFGSAIDNIAEKLI
+3041 VFGSAIDNLAEKLI
-3055 TGNASYT
+3055 TGKASYT

-3074 VFQSIS
+3074 IYQ
-3080 AISKGDWQKAL
+3080 AITAVSSGNWQKAL
-3091 QRATEGAEIFTGL
+3091 LRATEGAEIFTGL

-3113 EVFNQKS
+3113 EIFNQKS

>member
-170 LLEKIDA
+170 LLEKIDS

-883 LDNATSTN
+883 LDNALSSNETSKDS
-891 GINQNLNSKYDNILY
+891 NSRNDNIPDNTYY
-906 QTESGAIVNDNGTL
+906 QTAYTESLDKQYLEEYNAIKEQYYNTDNWLKAPNGKPTN
-920 VLTHELSE
+920 LTEE
-928 YKLEKI
+928 QWIMVRTEAFKNW
-934 DELGGMPMPSL
+934 
-945 AISKPGIS
+945 
-953 SDFGDIILIGSADLA
+953 FGDWQNDPENSSKVVDENGEPKVVYHGSPNGKFNIFSSTKEEGGIYFSDNKLISQS
-968 RRVIERGYVYGR
+968 YF
-980 DIWSPMVPMPEYTLT
+980 
-995 DKNKKMINSWLASTG
+995 
-1010 THVTLDRY
+1010 
-1018 YSHQYS
+1018 
-1024 NPEEISRLLSA
+1024 
-1035 SEDIKKAYLN
+1035 
-1045 SKGIELEIP
+1045 
-1054 YKDKG
+1054 
-1059 EGLHYSIKNKAVEY
+1059 
-1073 VSKHPIDYDNY
+1073 IDYDNPNNYPIYSLPNDISY
-1084 DEYVNAVAEYIRP
+1084 DNLIPSNEVYECFLNIRNP
-1097 EVEKLIE
+1097 LSVDAHSNTWNKIPFNTGYSYYTPDGRLKV
-1104 SESKISRKKM
+1104 SETSSTSQIAKYASKNNYNGVIITNIKDGA
-1114 LRIFYLNEKTKLD
+1114 ND
-1127 KLIEYAESPDEK
+1127 K
-1139 IVDTDALSK
+1139 ALS
-1148 IIESKAPEQDVKAWI
+1148 IPSSTFIV
-1163 YENISPYYSEPFVT
+1163 YYSNQIKST
-1177 IGKKKYPYNIENV
+1177 EN
-1190 FKSMIH
+1190 
-1196 DSTVASAQNGNFVF
+1196 NG
-1210 NDGLARSYAARKLTS
+1210 
-1225 RAMIADNEYLLSQE
+1225 Q
-1239 ESEELNKLHEAF
+1239 
-1251 RIEAA
+1251 
-1256 KRYAYPNSF
+1256 
-1265 EAFNDANRALGKYLA
+1265 
-1280 SGHRTD
+1280 
-1286 AQLKKIF
+1286 
-1293 GSYDFSVD
+1293 
-1301 QTFISMVNNLAES
+1301 
-1314 IDNMGRKYFEAKPAE
+1314 
-1329 IMQISD
+1329 
-1335 FSAALIP
+1335 FSANNP
-1342 QNISEKAKDILAKS
+1342 DI
-1356 RIDVFAY
+1356 R
-1363 SDKTTAV
+1363 
-1370 NDYLKVADN
+1370 
-1379 NILFQEVVDKE
+1379 FQEVVDKE
-1390 LLSKLES
+1390 LLSKLEA

-1446 PDIDEKTGKQKVDK
+1446 PDIDKKTGKQKVDSQ
-1460 EGNLKWNF
+1460 GNLKYKF
-1468 TLVKGGTDIKGKKL
+1468 TLDKGGIDKETGKTLTK
-1482 KDIDAA
+1482 IPAA

-1493 HTSLSPLNDQFT
+1493 HASLSPLNDQFT
-1505 TAYKRGNLVTV
+1505 TAYKRDNLVTV

-1544 TGPVSSK
+1544 SGPVSSQ
-1551 LAKAGKPRI
+1551 LAKIGNPRQVI
-1560 VMLSRYNKIVRI
+1560 LSRYNKVVRI
-1572 IPDSEVASKIA
+1572 IPDSEVAAKIA
-1583 EMLKGTDIGIPAN
+1583 DMIKGTDIGIPAN

-1630 LLNSLEDIDSK
+1630 LLNSLEEINNK

-1655 QGPVT
+1655 QGPIS

-1690 ENTAMI
+1690 ESTAMI

-1739 WTYEEFVKANAPEV
+1739 WTYEEFVNANAPEV
-1753 YYSGSELEKDNQ
+1753 YYSGTELEKDNQ
-1765 FIESLNNEETLR
+1765 FIESLNNEDTLR

-2107 EQIKQELTGLKIDM
+2107 EQIKQELTDLKIDM

>member
-681 EVKVSAVLYSIA
+681 EIKVSAVLYSIA
-693 DKDNAISDINKGK
+693 DRDNAISNVNKGK

-873 IASAFDKMMG
+873 IATAFDKMMG
-883 LDNATSTN
+883 LDNAPSSN
-891 GINQNLNSKYDNILY
+891 GISNITKINEDSLGYD
-906 QTESGAIVNDNGTL
+906 
-920 VLTHELSE
+920 
-928 YKLEKI
+928 
-934 DELGGMPMPSL
+934 
-945 AISKPGIS
+945 
-953 SDFGDIILIGSADLA
+953 
-968 RRVIERGYVYGR
+968 
-980 DIWSPMVPMPEYTLT
+980 
-995 DKNKKMINSWLASTG
+995 
-1010 THVTLDRY
+1010 
-1018 YSHQYS
+1018 
-1024 NPEEISRLLSA
+1024 
-1035 SEDIKKAYLN
+1035 
-1045 SKGIELEIP
+1045 
-1054 YKDKG
+1054 
-1059 EGLHYSIKNKAVEY
+1059 
-1073 VSKHPIDYDNY
+1073 
-1084 DEYVNAVAEYIRP
+1084 
-1097 EVEKLIE
+1097 
-1104 SESKISRKKM
+1104 
-1114 LRIFYLNEKTKLD
+1114 
-1127 KLIEYAESPDEK
+1127 
-1139 IVDTDALSK
+1139 
-1148 IIESKAPEQDVKAWI
+1148 DV
-1163 YENISPYYSEPFVT
+1163 
-1177 IGKKKYPYNIENV
+1177 
-1190 FKSMIH
+1190 
-1196 DSTVASAQNGNFVF
+1196 
-1210 NDGLARSYAARKLTS
+1210 
-1225 RAMIADNEYLLSQE
+1225 
-1239 ESEELNKLHEAF
+1239 
-1251 RIEAA
+1251 
-1256 KRYAYPNSF
+1256 
-1265 EAFNDANRALGKYLA
+1265 
-1280 SGHRTD
+1280 
-1286 AQLKKIF
+1286 
-1293 GSYDFSVD
+1293 
-1301 QTFISMVNNLAES
+1301 
-1314 IDNMGRKYFEAKPAE
+1314 
-1329 IMQISD
+1329 
-1335 FSAALIP
+1335 
-1342 QNISEKAKDILAKS
+1342 
-1356 RIDVFAY
+1356 
-1363 SDKTTAV
+1363 
-1370 NDYLKVADN
+1370 
-1379 NILFQEVVDKE
+1379 LFQEVVDKE
-1390 LLSKLES
+1390 LLSKLET

-1446 PDIDEKTGKQKVDK
+1446 PDIDKKTGKQKVDSQ
-1460 EGNLKWNF
+1460 GNLKYKF
-1468 TLVKGGTDIKGKKL
+1468 TLDKGGIDKETGKTLTK
-1482 KDIDAA
+1482 IPAA

-1493 HTSLSPLNDQFT
+1493 HASLSPLNDQFT
-1505 TAYKRGNLVTV
+1505 TAYKRDNLVTV

-1544 TGPVSSK
+1544 SGPVSSQ
-1551 LAKAGKPRI
+1551 LAKIGNPRQVI
-1560 VMLSRYNKIVRI
+1560 LSRYNKVVRI
-1572 IPDSEVASKIA
+1572 IPDSEVAAKIA
-1583 EMLKGTDIGIPAN
+1583 DMIKGTDIGIPAN

-1630 LLNSLEDIDSK
+1630 LLNSLEEINNK

-1655 QGPVT
+1655 QGPIS

-1690 ENTAMI
+1690 ESTAMI

-1739 WTYEEFVKANAPEV
+1739 WTYEEFVNANAPEV
-1753 YYSGSELEKDNQ
+1753 YYSGTELEKDNQ
-1765 FIESLNNEETLR
+1765 FIESLNNEDTLR

-1836 NLDIRKAS
+1836 NLDVRKAS

-1851 EWPKTTGLREAVI
+1851 EWPKTTGLREAVV

-1886 MLPSTL
+1886 MLPATL

-1904 DKLDLMSI
+1904 DKLDYMSI
-1912 SELSDLAKKIKRED
+1912 NELSELAKKIKRED

-1941 VDEAYLAEISSVIND
+1941 VDEAYLAEISSVIKD
-1956 QKEQIRKNEDNI
+1956 QKEQIKKNEDNI

-1975 KELSSNLAKIQQT
+1975 KELSSSLTKIQQT

-2129 MLNSSKLDEMLAMT
+2129 MLNSSKLDEMLSTT
-2143 KNNVNGLTKILTTEE
+2143 KNNINGLVKILTTEE

-2181 AAKLSKNRKDNK
+2181 AVKLTKNRKDNK

-2201 EKSKEDQ
+2201 EKSKDDQ
-2208 SLLAKWI
+2208 ALLAKWI

-2225 LEKKIVDE
+2225 LEKKIIDE
-2233 QREIYA
+2233 QREIYS
-2239 ERISKLKE
+2239 ERIAKLKE
-2247 KSDLEIKSIKATI
+2247 KSDLEIKSIKANI
-2260 AEKQAQKKALDLIKR
+2260 AEKQAQKKALDLIKK

-2311 NFRREWIY
+2311 TFRREWLY
-2319 DLKTDVEQ
+2319 DLRTDAAQ
-2327 QSGGQ
+2327 QTGGQ

-2378 DELMTLARQVND
+2378 DELMMLAKQVND

>member
-33 EETEN
+33 EETES
-38 TKENYLD
+38 TQENYLE

-58 PQVTFKQGKQVI
+58 PQVRFEQGKQVI

-149 NNIDSIS
+149 SNLDSIS
-156 QYYVGKDY
+156 QYYIGKDY

-217 DMKSAIPTSLFDSIS
+217 DIKSAIPTSLFDSIS

-246 VKSAFSTALTKTA
+246 VKSAFSSALTKTA

-264 SVANIIPSPTIKAAI
+264 SLANVIPSPTIKAAI

-319 ATAAIFSSLNG
+319 TTAAIFSSLNG

-469 VKSNNYQEYIYQ
+469 VKSNSYQEYIYQ

-549 RTTDNKL
+549 RTAENNL

-609 EMVLDAISDTR
+609 EMVVDAISDIR
-620 TSETNIEWNTTTPA
+620 TSETNIEWNPTTPG

-648 GKEAGLNYSTI
+648 GKDAGLNYSSI

-693 DKDNAISDINKGK
+693 DRDNAISDINQGK

-883 LDNATSTN
+883 LDNALSSNETSKN
-891 GINQNLNSKYDNILY
+891 SNSKVTDNITDKTYY
-906 QTESGAIVNDNGTL
+906 QTAYTESLDKQYLEEYNAIKEKYYNTDNWLKAPNGKPTN
-920 VLTHELSE
+920 LTEE
-928 YKLEKI
+928 QWIMVRTEAFKNW
-934 DELGGMPMPSL
+934 
-945 AISKPGIS
+945 
-953 SDFGDIILIGSADLA
+953 FGDWQNDPENSSKVVDENGEPKVVYHGTKRADRVGFIFDPNKATSGPMAFFTDNKEVALNYSKDKNDTSISYDPKYESFTSRHRFIPREGADDMPITSAWFSLPLSVKNEIIEKSKHVTEQDG
-968 RRVIERGYVYGR
+968 VIVY
-980 DIWSPMVPMPEYTLT
+980 DPEAKYGLGDFDDYTL
-995 DKNKKMINSWLASTG
+995 K
-1010 THVTLDRY
+1010 
-1018 YSHQYS
+1018 
-1024 NPEEISRLLSA
+1024 
-1035 SEDIKKAYLN
+1035 LN
-1045 SKGIELEIP
+1045 RG
-1054 YKDKG
+1054 
-1059 EGLHYSIKNKAVEY
+1059 
-1073 VSKHPIDYDNY
+1073 
-1084 DEYVNAVAEYIRP
+1084 NAIRA
-1097 EVEKLIE
+1097 LIE
-1104 SESKISRKKM
+1104 SWLESGKLFREDEARFREVLKLAGVTDAIKDKYGSDITYYDPYARHEAVYDV
-1114 LRIFYLNEKTKLD
+1114 YLNIRKPFDTSTMVDDKFVTKLENWFKRQPKWKYQNESMDADLWD
-1127 KLIEYAESPDEK
+1127 KNNVSIDIFIDRLNYDIANNLTLSWTSIPD
-1139 IVDTDALSK
+1139 
-1148 IIESKAPEQDVKAWI
+1148 
-1163 YENISPYYSEPFVT
+1163 FVT
-1177 IGKKKYPYNIENV
+1177 
-1190 FKSMIH
+1190 
-1196 DSTVASAQNGNFVF
+1196 
-1210 NDGLARSYAARKLTS
+1210 
-1225 RAMIADNEYLLSQE
+1225 
-1239 ESEELNKLHEAF
+1239 
-1251 RIEAA
+1251 
-1256 KRYAYPNSF
+1256 
-1265 EAFNDANRALGKYLA
+1265 
-1280 SGHRTD
+1280 
-1286 AQLKKIF
+1286 
-1293 GSYDFSVD
+1293 
-1301 QTFISMVNNLAES
+1301 
-1314 IDNMGRKYFEAKPAE
+1314 
-1329 IMQISD
+1329 
-1335 FSAALIP
+1335 
-1342 QNISEKAKDILAKS
+1342 
-1356 RIDVFAY
+1356 
-1363 SDKTTAV
+1363 
-1370 NDYLKVADN
+1370 DYLKYKKYDGIKDTGGKNHSIKHIVWIPFASNQIKSTEN
-1379 NILFQEVVDKE
+1379 NGQFSANNPDIRFQEVVDKE

-1397 EETIKAYRAMQLV
+1397 EETMKAYRAMQLV

-1446 PDIDEKTGKQKVDK
+1446 PDIDKKTGKQKVDSQ
-1460 EGNLKWNF
+1460 GNLKYKF
-1468 TLVKGGTDIKGKKL
+1468 TLDKGGIDKETGKTLTK
-1482 KDIDAA
+1482 IPAA

-1493 HTSLSPLNDQFT
+1493 HASLSPLNDQFT
-1505 TAYKRGNLVTV
+1505 TAYKRDNLVTV

-1544 TGPVSSK
+1544 SGPVSSQ
-1551 LAKAGKPRI
+1551 LAKIGNPRQVI
-1560 VMLSRYNKIVRI
+1560 LSRYNKVVRI
-1572 IPDSEVASKIA
+1572 IPDSEVAAKIA
-1583 EMLKGTDIGIPAN
+1583 DMLRNTDIGIPAN

-1655 QGPVT
+1655 QSPVT

-1739 WTYEEFVKANAPEV
+1739 WTYEEFVNANAPEV

-1765 FIESLNNEETLR
+1765 FIEALNNEDTLR

-1941 VDEAYLAEISSVIND
+1941 VDEAYLAELSSVIKD
-1956 QKEQIRKNEDNI
+1956 QKEQIKKNEDNI
-1968 KGLESSN
+1968 KSLESSN
-1975 KELSSNLAKIQQT
+1975 NELSSNLTKIQQA

-2000 KILDN
+2000 KILDS

-2107 EQIKQELTGLKIDM
+2107 EQIKQELTSLKIDM

-2143 KNNVNGLTKILTTEE
+2143 KNNVSGLTKILTTEE
-2158 VNNWN
+2158 VDNWN
-2163 SKLNEL
+2163 NRLNEL

-2181 AAKLSKNRKDNK
+2181 AVKLSKNRKDNK

-2201 EKSKEDQ
+2201 DKSKDDQ
-2208 SLLAKWI
+2208 ALLAKWI

-2225 LEKKIVDE
+2225 LEKKIIDE
-2233 QREIYA
+2233 QREIYS
-2239 ERISKLKE
+2239 ERIAKLKE
-2247 KSDLEIKSIKATI
+2247 KSDLEIKSIKANI
-2260 AEKQAQKKALDLIKR
+2260 AEKQAQKKALDLIKK

-2311 NFRREWIY
+2311 TFRRDWVY
-2319 DLKTDVEQ
+2319 DLRTDAAQ
-2327 QSGGQ
+2327 QAGGQ
-2332 TMTIQQA
+2332 TMTVQQA

-2378 DELMTLARQVND
+2378 DELMTFARQVND

-2434 SNIPGSLDSSRRER
+2434 NNIPGSLDSSRRER

-2505 ALDELFTDKAIDAMA
+2505 ALNDLFTDKAIDSMA

-2582 INQFLMNDQVIAD
+2582 INQFLMNDKVIAD

-2606 YNKLLEAAE
+2606 YNKLLEAAK

-2910 YYKTLNANIAAGMSS
+2910 YYKTLNANIAAGMGS
-2925 DVAEQSAIK
+2925 DIAEQSAIK

-2983 TLGFV
+2983 TVGFV

-2998 TISGYILAGTI
+2998 TLSGYILAGTI
-3009 LGMVSDGFSDEDN
+3009 LGIVSDGFGDEEN
-3022 RWWKKLIYWAMSQ
+3022 KWWKKLIYWAMSQ
-3035 ELSSMP
+3035 EISSMP
-3041 VFGSAIDNIAEKLI
+3041 VFGSAIDNLAEKLI